1 MLFTSVSA
9 AGFPLFHPIFKST
22 IDTAC
27 IKNIVHRS
35 ANCYNK
41 SNNLVLTAVK
51 GAIQRMAKK
60 KIKGTR
66 ILAAVLTAAMVFT
79 QTPYTALAA
88 ESDAGFVTVQNET
101 EQTGQA
107 DDGTGDNGETGD
119 VSGSDETGDMPGG
132 TGDNGENGGTGD
144 ISDNN
149 GNNGETGDV
158 SDGNGGTGD
167 VSGPDSE
174 ASVSGNDITVYSE
187 EEAGTGSLT
196 VEGNS
201 ESYSYDAEND
211 VITVKNGAELTFHSA
226 DGYGAENYSHT
237 RIYVEKDAKATLT
250 LDGVYINVSDKAVS
264 PLEIAENSAGV
275 VSVVLKN
282 NNVLIA
288 GEKAAGIQKNG
299 TAEGTLTISG
309 SGALTAQGGKYGA
322 GIGSGY
328 EKAGSNISIS
338 GEEVT
343 ATGGY
348 GGAGIGGGMYGAGIS
363 ITISGGMVTATGG
376 SYGAGIGSGY
386 HESASNIII
395 SGGTIIATGGYNG
408 AGIGGGKNGVGSDI
422 SISGGEVTAAG
433 GSYGAGIGGGYYGVG
448 SNISI
453 SGGEVTATGGS
464 CGAGIGGG
472 YYGVGSNITISGGTV
487 TATGRGTKS
496 DIGGGNGGSTGTVTI
511 TGGSVKTT
519 NSVLTGVINGNDTVY
534 CTVVDLTDEYGT
546 EAAVTDA
553 SETAYGMKDVMTDA
567 DGKIY
572 MYLPAGETSI
582 LLGMYYYTG
591 TVSAEAGAD
600 NCLTRGK
607 CRYDLQVVG
616 DPTYYNRDEDSH
628 IIQIKDGANLTIKS
642 ADGYGKDNYSQTRI
656 QIEANASVTLT
667 LDGAYMDASAIP
679 YISSPILI
687 PENSTGNVNIIL
699 KGENGLKAGKYY
711 AAIQKNG
718 DAENIGTL
726 TISGDGSL
734 MAAGGYNAA
743 GIGSGAD
750 KPVKNIVINSGT
762 VTATGGDSAAGIG
775 SGYYGAGSNITISG
789 GTVTATGGESGA
801 GIGGGSDR
809 SGSNITISGG
819 TVTATGRENGAGIGG
834 GFYGE
839 GNDITISGGTV
850 TATSL
855 TVRKENYSTG
865 AGIGGGACG
874 NGSNITIT
882 GGTVIATAIAE
893 AGKISTGAGI
903 GGGYSKEG
911 NHITISG
918 GTVTATSIAKGEDG
932 TTGAGIGGGYGG
944 MGNHITI
951 SGGTVTAISSVTGE
965 YGCGGAGIG
974 GGYSREGNNI
984 TISGGTVTALSTA
997 DDASNEGYGI
1007 GSGWGANDSTPMV
1020 TGGNIKV
1027 NKLCGI
1033 QGKDGNELYDA
1044 YPARADLLLLAG
1056 KNAAVGNP
1064 VLQTYNKKTGET
1076 KTLSYNLNDVCTMED
1091 GYLYMYLPVDT
1102 EDTVTRLVF
1111 DNAVYEA
1118 AVKEFNYENQPDR
1131 FNDFALIS
1139 STDGKAEYG
1148 EVLREDVPEDGI
1160 IPDGIWMSDLQAG
1173 GYTYTGKA
1181 ITPSFRVYDGKK
1193 MLAVKK
1199 DYTVS
1204 YKNNINAATAD
1215 DAKKAPTITVKST
1228 GNYKGTETRTFTIN
1242 PASMDVTEQRINI
1255 DNLYLAAPT
1264 GKNPKGIKAVPVVT
1278 DNGKK
1283 LSENKDYTVN
1293 HVTLNEQNAENKNA
1307 NSYVNPGKYTVEI
1320 TGKGN
1325 YTGTRQITVTLTDV
1339 AKEQILMSKVTVA
1352 KVPDMTYDADFC
1364 EGKNAAGM
1372 TPALTVTYG
1381 SGKNKVTLYKEG
1393 DVNAAGETVSA
1404 ENADYTVTWINNK
1417 YVGTATAV
1425 LTGTGKIL
1433 EDGTVSGTYFG
1444 EKRIT
1449 FKIKGTALSASMV
1462 SWADGSKN
1470 VSVVYNGEEQ
1480 EPLVRVSLQK
1490 KVKDE
1495 NGKTVTQT
1503 VYLGEYNDYFNIG
1516 DYKVSYLKNVD
1527 AGTATVVVTGAGGY
1541 TGTVK
1546 KTFKITQADL
1556 SAADMEAKIAANG
1569 TQGTYGNNASDG
1581 SNASGSGD
1589 AADSAIKVS
1598 FVKNGAKPAVVVT
1611 AKLAN
1616 GSTVTLKEGKDYTI
1630 TYANNKAVSEGKNLT
1645 EKKLPLITVKGKGNF
1660 KGSVKQT
1667 FTITNKSLADTVN
1680 PITVAVTDVAAN
1692 KNKGKFVSK
1701 PVVTD
1706 ADGVKLKEKTD
1717 YTLTYSLLTEG
1728 GAVELDTKTGI
1739 VNEPGSIVRITITGA
1754 GNYQGEGSVLTADY
1768 RITEFDFAKVTVKVV
1783 PKTLPYTTKPV
1794 TLTEDDLILTMK
1806 VGTGKQAVVEK
1817 LSLITDG
1824 DDTKDGYKII
1834 GYKNNV
1840 NKGTAQ
1846 VTLQGCGKYGG
1857 TKTVKF
1863 YIGTRPFLWWLRNV

>member
-1 MLFTSVSA
+1 
-9 AGFPLFHPIFKST
+9 
-22 IDTAC
+22 
-27 IKNIVHRS
+27 
-35 ANCYNK
+35 
-41 SNNLVLTAVK
+41 
-51 GAIQRMAKK
+51 MAKK

-66 ILAAVLTAAMVFT
+66 ILAAILTAAMVFT
-79 QTPYTALAA
+79 STPYTALAA
-88 ESDAGFVTVQNET
+88 ESEAGYVTVQNET

-107 DDGTGDNGETGD
+107 DDGNNGETGENGD
-119 VSGSDETGDMPGG
+119 VSGSDETGDMPG
-132 TGDNGENGGTGD
+132 DNGENGG
-144 ISDNN
+144 
-149 GNNGETGDV
+149 NGETGDV
-158 SDGNGGTGD
+158 SDGNGETGDVSDGDGETGD

-174 ASVSGNDITVYSE
+174 VSVSGNDIAVYG
-187 EEAGTGSLT
+187 AAATTTGTLT
-196 VEGNS
+196 VEGDS
-201 ESYSYDAEND
+201 GSYSYDAEND
-211 VITVKNGAELTFHSA
+211 VITVKNGANLTFHSA
-226 DGYGAENYSHT
+226 DGYGAENPSQT

-264 PLEIAENSAGV
+264 PLEIAEGSTGA
-275 VSVVLKN
+275 VSVVLKGT
-282 NNVLIA
+282 NVLTA
-288 GEKAAGIQKNG
+288 GEYFAGIQKNG
-299 TAEGTLTISG
+299 TAKGTLTISG

-328 EKAGSNISIS
+328 EKAGSNICIS
-338 GEEVT
+338 GGEVT

-348 GGAGIGGGMYGAGIS
+348 GGAGIGGGMYGTGIS
-363 ITISGGMVTATGG
+363 ITISGGMVTTTGG
-376 SYGAGIGSGY
+376 NGGAGVGSGY
-386 HESASNIII
+386 HESASNITI
-395 SGGTIIATGGYNG
+395 SGGTIIAKGGYNG
-408 AGIGGGKNGVGSDI
+408 AGIGGGKNGVGSNI
-422 SISGGEVTAAG
+422 SISGGEVTATG

-448 SNISI
+448 SNIGI
-453 SGGEVTATGGS
+453 SGGEVTATGG
-464 CGAGIGGG
+464 GNAAGIGGG

-487 TATGRGTKS
+487 TATEGYGGAG
-496 DIGGGNGGSTGTVTI
+496 IGGGNLGSTGTVTI
-511 TGGSVKTT
+511 NGGSVKTT
-519 NSVLTGVINGNDTVY
+519 KGVLTGVTNGTDAVY
-534 CTVVDLTDEYGT
+534 YTVVDLTEEYGT
-546 EAAVTDA
+546 EAAVTDVG
-553 SETAYGMKDVMTDA
+553 ETAYGMKDVMTDV

-600 NCLTRGK
+600 NRLTRGK

-616 DPTYYNRDEDSH
+616 DPAYYERNESTQG
-628 IIQIKDGANLTIKS
+628 ILIKDGADLIIKS
-642 ADGYGKDNYSQTRI
+642 ANGYGKDNYSPMRI
-656 QIEANASVTLT
+656 QIEENASVTLT

-679 YISSPILI
+679 YISAPILI

-699 KGENGLKAGKYY
+699 KGENGLKAGNYY

-743 GIGSGAD
+743 GVGSSDG
-750 KPVKNIVINSGT
+750 KPVKNIVISSGII
-762 VTATGGDSAAGIG
+762 TATGGVYGAGIG
-775 SGYYGAGSNITISG
+775 GGDRGTASNITISG
-789 GTVTATGGESGA
+789 GTITATGG
-801 GIGGGSDR
+801 
-809 SGSNITISGG
+809 N
-819 TVTATGRENGAGIGG
+819 NGAGIGG
-834 GFYGE
+834 GGYAGM
-839 GNDITISGGTV
+839 GIGITISGGTV
-850 TATSL
+850 TATSIAAGDYE
-855 TVRKENYSTG
+855 VTG
-865 AGIGGGACG
+865 AGIGGGARG
-874 NGSNITIT
+874 TGSNITIT
-882 GGTVIATAIAE
+882 GGTVIATATAE
-893 AGKISTGAGI
+893 AENISTGAGI
-903 GGGYSKEG
+903 GGGYSKQG

-918 GTVTATSIAKGEDG
+918 GTVTATSIAAGDYG
-932 TTGAGIGGGYGG
+932 TTGAGIGGGYAG
-944 MGNHITI
+944 MGNDITI

-965 YGCGGAGIG
+965 YSCAGAGIG
-974 GGYSREGNNI
+974 GGFSCMGIGI

-997 DDASNEGYGI
+997 DNASCEGYGI
-1007 GSGWGANDSTPMV
+1007 GSGWGANDDSTPTV

-1033 QGKDGNELYDA
+1033 QGKDGDEPYEA
-1044 YPARADLLLLAG
+1044 YLARADLLLLAG
-1056 KNAAVGNP
+1056 KNAVVGNP

-1076 KTLSYNLNDVCTMED
+1076 KTLSYNLKDVCTMED
-1091 GYLYMYLPVDT
+1091 GYLYMYLPADT

-1118 AVKEFNYENQPDR
+1118 TVKKFDYGREPGRYS
-1131 FNDFALIS
+1131 DFTLIS

-1148 EVLREDVPEDGI
+1148 EVLREDVPDDGI

-1193 MLAVKK
+1193 LLTIKK

-1242 PASMDVTEQRINI
+1242 PASLDATEQRINI
-1255 DNLYLAAPT
+1255 DNLYLAAPA

-1293 HVTLNEQNAENKNA
+1293 HVTLNEQNPENKNA
-1307 NSYVNPGKYTVEI
+1307 NSYVTPGKYTVEI

-1325 YTGTRQITVTLTDV
+1325 YTGTRQITVTLADV

-1352 KVPDMTYDADFC
+1352 KVPDVTYDADFC
-1364 EGKNAAGM
+1364 EGNNAKGM

-1404 ENADYTVTWINNK
+1404 ENADYTVTWINNR
-1417 YVGTATAV
+1417 YVGTATVV

-1433 EDGTVSGTYFG
+1433 EDGTASGTYFG

-1449 FKIKGTALSASMV
+1449 FKIKGTALSANMV

-1480 EPLVRVSLQK
+1480 EPRVRVSLQK

-1495 NGKTVTQT
+1495 NGKTVTQIT
-1503 VYLGEYNDYFNIG
+1503 TLREYDEYAQYG

-1527 AGTATVVVTGAGGY
+1527 AGTATIVITGTGGY

-1556 SAADMEAKIAANG
+1556 AAEGTEAKIAAG
-1569 TQGTYGNNASDG
+1569 
-1581 SNASGSGD
+1581 GD
-1589 AADSAIKVS
+1589 AADSAIKVA
-1598 FVKNGAKPAVVVT
+1598 FAKNGAKPAIVVT
-1611 AKLAN
+1611 AKMAN
-1616 GSTVTLKEGKDYTI
+1616 GNTVTLKEGKDYTV
-1630 TYANNKAVSEGKNLT
+1630 TYVNNKAVSEGKNLT

-1667 FTITNKSLADTVN
+1667 FTITNKSLADKVN
-1680 PITVAVTDVAAN
+1680 PITVTVADVPAN

-1706 ADGVKLKEKTD
+1706 ETGTKLKEKTD
-1717 YTLTYSLLTEG
+1717 YTLTYSLLTEN

-1739 VNEPGSIVRITITGA
+1739 VNEPGSTVRITITGA
-1754 GNYQGEGSVLTADY
+1754 GNYRGEGSVLTADY
-1768 RITEFDFAKVTVKVV
+1768 RITEFDFKKVTVKVV
-1783 PKTLPYTTKPV
+1783 PKTLPYTMKPV
-1794 TLTEDDLILTMK
+1794 TLTEDDLIITMK
-1806 VGTGKQAVVEK
+1806 VGTGKQAVVEELK
-1817 LSLITDG
+1817 LITDG

-1840 NKGTAQ
+1840 NKGAAQ

-1863 YIGTRPFLWWLRNV
+1863 YIGTRPFLWWIMP

>member
-1 MLFTSVSA
+1 
-9 AGFPLFHPIFKST
+9 
-22 IDTAC
+22 
-27 IKNIVHRS
+27 
-35 ANCYNK
+35 
-41 SNNLVLTAVK
+41 
-51 GAIQRMAKK
+51 MAKK

-66 ILAAVLTAAMVFT
+66 ILAAILTAAMVFT
-79 QTPYTALAA
+79 STPYTALAA
-88 ESDAGFVTVQNET
+88 ESEAGYVTVQNEI

-107 DDGTGDNGETGD
+107 DDGTGNNGN
-119 VSGSDETGDMPGG
+119 
-132 TGDNGENGGTGD
+132 NGENGGKGNNGAGDFSDGSDKDGGNSGTGD

-149 GNNGETGDV
+149 GGNGETGDV
-158 SDGNGGTGD
+158 SGGNGGTGD
-167 VSGPDSE
+167 VSGGSGRDVSGSDSE
-174 ASVSGNDITVYSE
+174 VSVSGNDIAVYG
-187 EEAGTGSLT
+187 AAATATGTLT

-201 ESYSYDAEND
+201 GSYSYDAEND
-211 VITVKNGAELTFHSA
+211 VITVKNGANLTFHSA
-226 DGYGAENYSHT
+226 DGYGAENPSQT

-264 PLEIAENSAGV
+264 PLEIAEDSTGA
-275 VSVVLKN
+275 VSVVLKGSN
-282 NNVLIA
+282 ALTA

-299 TAEGTLTISG
+299 TADGTLTISG

-338 GEEVT
+338 GGEVT

-348 GGAGIGGGMYGAGIS
+348 GGAGIGGGMYGAGSS
-363 ITISGGMVTATGG
+363 ITISGGMVTTTGG
-376 SYGAGIGSGY
+376 NGGAGIGSGY
-386 HESASNIII
+386 SRSASNITI
-395 SGGTIIATGGYNG
+395 SGGTVIAKGGYNG
-408 AGIGGGKNGVGSDI
+408 AGIGGGKNG
-422 SISGGEVTAAG
+422 A
-433 GSYGAGIGGGYYGVG
+433 G

-453 SGGEVTATGGS
+453 SGGEVTATGGGY
-464 CGAGIGGG
+464 GAGIGGG
-472 YYGVGSNITISGGTV
+472 YCGVGSNITISGGEVTATGGENGAGIGGGDSRDGNDITISGGTV
-487 TATGRGTKS
+487 TATGGGYGAG
-496 DIGGGNGGSTGTVTI
+496 IGGGNWGSTGKVTI

-519 NSVLTGVINGNDTVY
+519 KGVLTGVTNGTDEVY
-534 CTVVDLTDEYGT
+534 CTVVDLTEEFGI
-546 EAAVTDA
+546 EAAVTDVG
-553 SETAYGMKDVMTDA
+553 ETAYGMKDVMTDA

-600 NCLTRGK
+600 NRLTRGK
-607 CRYDLQVVG
+607 CRYDLLVLG
-616 DPTYYNRDEDSH
+616 DPAYYERNE
-628 IIQIKDGANLTIKS
+628 IPQGILIKDGANLTVKS
-642 ADGYGKDNYSQTRI
+642 GNGYGKDNYSQTRI
-656 QIEANASVTLT
+656 EIEKDASVTLT
-667 LDGAYMDASAIP
+667 LDGT
-679 YISSPILI
+679 YIDTIDTTDSPILI

-699 KGENGLKAGKYY
+699 KGENGLKAGRYY
-711 AAIQKNG
+711 AAIQKDG

-726 TISGDGSL
+726 TISGDGAL
-734 MAAGGYNAA
+734 IAQGGKQGA
-743 GIGSGAD
+743 GIGGGHEKAGN
-750 KPVKNIVINSGT
+750 NIVISGGE
-762 VTATGGDSAAGIG
+762 VTATGGEYAAGIG
-775 SGYYGAGSNITISG
+775 GGMYGSGSSITISG
-789 GTVTATGGESGA
+789 GTVTATGGECGA
-801 GIGGGSDR
+801 GVGSGYYE

-819 TVTATGRENGAGIGG
+819 TVIAQGGNQGAGIGG
-834 GFYGE
+834 GK
-839 GNDITISGGTV
+839 S
-850 TATSL
+850 
-855 TVRKENYSTG
+855 G
-865 AGIGGGACG
+865 AG
-874 NGSNITIT
+874 NNIDIS
-882 GGTVIATAIAE
+882 GGTVIATAT
-893 AGKISTGAGI
+893 AGDDGATGAGI
-903 GGGYSKEG
+903 GGGY
-911 NHITISG
+911 
-918 GTVTATSIAKGEDG
+918 A
-932 TTGAGIGGGYGG
+932 G
-944 MGNHITI
+944 MGNNITI

-965 YGCGGAGIG
+965 YSCAGAGIG
-974 GGYSREGNNI
+974 GGFSREGNNI

-997 DDASNEGYGI
+997 DEALYEGYGI

-1033 QGKDGNELYDA
+1033 QGKDGDEPYEA
-1044 YPARADLLLLAG
+1044 YLARADLLPLAG
-1056 KNAAVGNP
+1056 KNAVVGNP

-1076 KTLSYNLNDVCTMED
+1076 KTLSYNLKDVCTMED
-1091 GYLYMYLPVDT
+1091 GYLYMYLPADT

-1118 AVKEFNYENQPDR
+1118 TVKKFDYGREPGRYS
-1131 FNDFALIS
+1131 DFTLIS

-1148 EVLREDVPEDGI
+1148 EVLREDVPDDGI
-1160 IPDGIWMSDLQAG
+1160 IPDGIWMTDLQAG

-1204 YKNNINAATAD
+1204 YKNNIKAATAD

-1228 GNYKGTETRTFTIN
+1228 GNYKGTETRTFTIT
-1242 PASMDVTEQRINI
+1242 PASLKESNPQIKAED
-1255 DNLYLAAPT
+1255 LYLAAPT

-1293 HVTLNEQNAENKNA
+1293 HVTLNGQNPENKNA
-1307 NSYVNPGKYTVEI
+1307 NSYVTPGKYTVEI

-1325 YTGTRQITVTLTDV
+1325 YTGTRQITVILADV

-1352 KVPDMTYDADFC
+1352 RVPDVTYDADLC
-1364 EGKNAAGM
+1364 DGNNAKGM

-1404 ENADYTVTWINNK
+1404 ENADYTVNWINNR

-1433 EDGTVSGTYFG
+1433 EDGTASGTYFG

-1449 FKIKGTALSASMV
+1449 FRIKGTALSASMV

-1480 EPLVRVSLQK
+1480 EPRVRVSLQK
-1490 KVKDE
+1490 KVK
-1495 NGKTVTQT
+1495 GKDGKMVTQT
-1503 VYLGEYNDYFNIG
+1503 TYLREYNEYYKVG

-1527 AGTATVVVTGAGGY
+1527 AGTATVVITGVGGY

-1556 SAADMEAKIAANG
+1556 AAEGIEAKIAASG
-1569 TQGTYGNNASDG
+1569 AQSAYGSHASAGSYASAESNASTG
-1581 SNASGSGD
+1581 SNASG
-1589 AADSAIKVS
+1589 AIKVA
-1598 FVKNGAKPAVVVT
+1598 FAKNGAKPAIVVT

-1616 GSTVTLKEGKDYTI
+1616 GNTVTLKEGKDYTI

-1660 KGSVKQT
+1660 KGSIKQT
-1667 FTITNKSLADTVN
+1667 FTITNKSLADKVN
-1680 PITVAVTDVAAN
+1680 PITVTVADVPAN

-1706 ADGVKLKEKTD
+1706 ETGTKLKEKTD
-1717 YTLTYSLLTEG
+1717 YTLSYSLLMANGEETK
-1728 GAVELDTKTGI
+1728 LDVKKDV
-1739 VNEPGSIVRITITGA
+1739 VNEPGSTIRITITGA

-1768 RITEFDFAKVTVKVV
+1768 RITELDFKKVTVKVV

-1794 TLTEDDLILTMK
+1794 TLTEEDLILTMK
-1806 VGTGKQAVVEK
+1806 VGTGKQAVVEELK
-1817 LSLITDG
+1817 LITDG

>member
-1 MLFTSVSA
+1 
-9 AGFPLFHPIFKST
+9 
-22 IDTAC
+22 
-27 IKNIVHRS
+27 
-35 ANCYNK
+35 
-41 SNNLVLTAVK
+41 
-51 GAIQRMAKK
+51 MAKK

-66 ILAAVLTAAMVFT
+66 ILAAILTAAMVFT
-79 QTPYTALAA
+79 STPYTALAA
-88 ESDAGFVTVQNET
+88 EGEAGYVTVQNEI

-107 DDGTGDNGETGD
+107 DDGTGNNGNNGENGGKGNNGAGDFSDGSDKDGGNSGTGD
-119 VSGSDETGDMPGG
+119 VSGSDETGDIPGNS
-132 TGDNGENGGTGD
+132 GDNRDNGGSGNAGDVSGGTGD

-149 GNNGETGDV
+149 GGTGETGDV

-174 ASVSGNDITVYSE
+174 VSVSGNDIAVYGV
-187 EEAGTGSLT
+187 ATTATGTLT
-196 VEGNS
+196 VEGNNG
-201 ESYSYDAEND
+201 SYSYDAEND
-211 VITVKNGAELTFHSA
+211 VITVKNGANLTFHSV
-226 DGYGAENYSHT
+226 DGYGAENPSQT

-264 PLEIAENSAGV
+264 PLEIAEDSTGAV
-275 VSVVLKN
+275 RVVLKGSN
-282 NNVLIA
+282 ALTA

-299 TAEGTLTISG
+299 TADGTLTISG
-309 SGALTAQGGKYGA
+309 SGTLTAQGGEYGA

-328 EKAGSNISIS
+328 EKAGSNI
-338 GEEVT
+338 T
-343 ATGGY
+343 
-348 GGAGIGGGMYGAGIS
+348 
-363 ITISGGMVTATGG
+363 
-376 SYGAGIGSGY
+376 
-386 HESASNIII
+386 I
-395 SGGTIIATGGYNG
+395 SGGTIIAKGGYNG
-408 AGIGGGKNGVGSDI
+408 AGIGGGKNGAGSNI
-422 SISGGEVTAAG
+422 SISGETITATG
-433 GSYGAGIGGGYYGVG
+433 GAYGAGIGGGD
-448 SNISI
+448 
-453 SGGEVTATGGS
+453 
-464 CGAGIGGG
+464 
-472 YYGVGSNITISGGTV
+472 YGVGSNITISGGTV
-487 TATGRGTKS
+487 TATGGENAAGIGGGDSRDGNDISISGGTITTTGGKNAT
-496 DIGGGNGGSTGTVTI
+496 DIGGGSGGSTGTVTI

-519 NSVLTGVINGNDTVY
+519 KGVLIGVTNGTGAVY
-534 CTVVDLTDEYGT
+534 CTVVDLTDEFGI
-546 EAAVTDA
+546 EAAVTDVG
-553 SETAYGMKDVMTDA
+553 ETAYGMKDVMTDA

-572 MYLPAGETSI
+572 MYLPADENGTTIVFGTHFYS
-582 LLGMYYYTG
+582 G

-600 NCLTRGK
+600 NRLTRGTECK
-607 CRYDLQVVG
+607 YSLLVLG
-616 DPTYYNRDEDSH
+616 DSAYYERNESTQG
-628 IIQIKDGANLTIKS
+628 ILIKDGADLIIKS
-642 ADGYGKDNYSQTRI
+642 ANGYGKDNYSPMRI
-656 QIEANASVTLT
+656 QIEENASVTLT

-699 KGENGLKAGKYY
+699 KGENGLKAGRYY

-718 DAENIGTL
+718 NAENIGTL
-726 TISGDGSL
+726 TISGDGAL
-734 MAAGGYNAA
+734 IAQGGKQGA
-743 GIGSGAD
+743 GIGGGHEKAGN
-750 KPVKNIVINSGT
+750 NIVISGGE
-762 VTATGGDSAAGIG
+762 VTATGGEYAAGIG
-775 SGYYGAGSNITISG
+775 GGMYGSGSSITISG
-789 GTVTATGGESGA
+789 GTVTATGGECGA
-801 GIGGGSDR
+801 GVGSGYYESGG
-809 SGSNITISGG
+809 NITISGG
-819 TVTATGRENGAGIGG
+819 TVIAQGGNQGAGIGG
-834 GFYGE
+834 GK
-839 GNDITISGGTV
+839 S
-850 TATSL
+850 
-855 TVRKENYSTG
+855 G
-865 AGIGGGACG
+865 AG
-874 NGSNITIT
+874 NNIDIS
-882 GGTVIATAIAE
+882 GGTVIATAT
-893 AGKISTGAGI
+893 AGDDGATGAGI
-903 GGGYSKEG
+903 GGGY
-911 NHITISG
+911 
-918 GTVTATSIAKGEDG
+918 
-932 TTGAGIGGGYGG
+932 AG
-944 MGNHITI
+944 M
-951 SGGTVTAISSVTGE
+951 
-965 YGCGGAGIG
+965 
-974 GGYSREGNNI
+974 GNNI
-984 TISGGTVTALSTA
+984 TISGGTVTATSTATGEYGCAGAGIGGGYACMGIGIIISGGTVTALSTA
-997 DDASNEGYGI
+997 DEAYWEGYGI
-1007 GSGWGANDSTPMV
+1007 GSGCSTGISGSEIY
-1020 TGGNIKV
+1020 GGNIKASRLSGV
-1027 NKLCGI
+1027 L
-1033 QGKDGNELYDA
+1033 GKDGDELHEA
-1044 YPARADLLLLAG
+1044 YLARADLLLLAG
-1056 KNAAVGNP
+1056 KNAALGNP

-1076 KTLSYNLNDVCTMED
+1076 KTLSYNLKDVCTMED
-1091 GYLYMYLPVDT
+1091 GYLYMYLPADT

-1118 AVKEFNYENQPDR
+1118 TVKKFDYELEPGR
-1131 FNDFALIS
+1131 YSDFTLIS

-1204 YKNNINAATAD
+1204 YKNNIKAATAD

-1228 GNYKGTETRTFTIN
+1228 GNYKGTETCTFTIN
-1242 PASMDVTEQRINI
+1242 PASLDATEQRINI
-1255 DNLYLAAPT
+1255 DNLYLAAPA

-1307 NSYVNPGKYTVEI
+1307 NSYVTPGKYTVEI

-1325 YTGTRQITVTLTDV
+1325 YTGTRQITVTLADV

-1352 KVPDMTYDADFC
+1352 KVPDVTYDADLC
-1364 EGKNAAGM
+1364 EGRSPAGM

-1404 ENADYTVTWINNK
+1404 ENADYTVTWINNR

-1433 EDGTVSGTYFG
+1433 EDGTAIGTYFG

-1480 EPLVRVSLQK
+1480 EPEVRVSLQK
-1490 KVKDE
+1490 KVK
-1495 NGKTVTQT
+1495 GKDGKMVTQT
-1503 VYLGEYNDYFNIG
+1503 TYLWEYDDYYKDG

-1527 AGTATVVVTGAGGY
+1527 AGTATVVITGVGGY

-1556 SAADMEAKIAANG
+1556 AAEGTEAKIG
-1569 TQGTYGNNASDG
+1569 V
-1581 SNASGSGD
+1581 
-1589 AADSAIKVS
+1589 ADSIP
-1598 FVKNGAKPAVVVT
+1598 FVKNGAKPAIVVT
-1611 AKLAN
+1611 AKMAN
-1616 GSTVTLKEGKDYTI
+1616 GNTVTLKEGKDYTI
-1630 TYANNKAVSEGKNLT
+1630 TYTNNKAVSEGKNLT

-1660 KGSVKQT
+1660 KGSIKQT
-1667 FTITNKSLADTVN
+1667 FTITNKSLADKVN
-1680 PITVAVTDVAAN
+1680 PITVTVADVPAN

-1706 ADGVKLKEKTD
+1706 ETGTKLKEKTD
-1717 YTLTYSLLTEG
+1717 YTLSYSLVTEG

-1739 VNEPGSIVRITITGA
+1739 VNEPGSTVRITITGA
-1754 GNYQGEGSVLTADY
+1754 GNYRGEGSVLTADY
-1768 RITEFDFAKVTVKVV
+1768 RITESDFKKVTVKVV

-1794 TLTEDDLILTMK
+1794 TLTEEDLILTMK
-1806 VGTGKQAVVEK
+1806 VGTGRQAVVEELK
-1817 LSLITDG
+1817 LITDG

>member
-1 MLFTSVSA
+1 
-9 AGFPLFHPIFKST
+9 
-22 IDTAC
+22 
-27 IKNIVHRS
+27 
-35 ANCYNK
+35 
-41 SNNLVLTAVK
+41 
-51 GAIQRMAKK
+51 MAKK

-66 ILAAVLTAAMVFT
+66 ILAAILTAAMVFT
-79 QTPYTALAA
+79 STPYTALAA
-88 ESDAGFVTVQNET
+88 ESEAGYVTVQNEI

-107 DDGTGDNGETGD
+107 DDGTGNNGN
-119 VSGSDETGDMPGG
+119 
-132 TGDNGENGGTGD
+132 NGENGGKGNNGAGDFSDGSDKDGGNSGTGD

-149 GNNGETGDV
+149 GGNGETGDV
-158 SDGNGGTGD
+158 SGGNGGTGD
-167 VSGPDSE
+167 VSGGSGRDVSGSDSE
-174 ASVSGNDITVYSE
+174 VSVSGNDIAVYG
-187 EEAGTGSLT
+187 AAATATGTLT

-201 ESYSYDAEND
+201 GSYSYDAEND
-211 VITVKNGAELTFHSA
+211 VITVKNGANLTFHSA
-226 DGYGAENYSHT
+226 DGYGAENPSQT

-264 PLEIAENSAGV
+264 PLEIAEDSTGA
-275 VSVVLKN
+275 VSVVLKGSN
-282 NNVLIA
+282 ALTA

-299 TAEGTLTISG
+299 TADGTLTISG

-338 GEEVT
+338 GGEVT

-348 GGAGIGGGMYGAGIS
+348 GGAGIGGGMYGAGSS
-363 ITISGGMVTATGG
+363 ITISGGMVTTTGG
-376 SYGAGIGSGY
+376 NGGAGIGSGY
-386 HESASNIII
+386 SRSASNITI
-395 SGGTIIATGGYNG
+395 SGGTVIAKGGYNG
-408 AGIGGGKNGVGSDI
+408 AGIGGGKNG
-422 SISGGEVTAAG
+422 A
-433 GSYGAGIGGGYYGVG
+433 G

-453 SGGEVTATGGS
+453 SGGEVTATGGGY
-464 CGAGIGGG
+464 GAGIGGG
-472 YYGVGSNITISGGTV
+472 YCGVGSNITISGGEV
-487 TATGRGTKS
+487 TATGGENGAG
-496 DIGGGNGGSTGTVTI
+496 IGGGNWGSTGKVTI

-519 NSVLTGVINGNDTVY
+519 KGVLTGVTNGTDEVY
-534 CTVVDLTDEYGT
+534 CTVVDLTEEFGI
-546 EAAVTDA
+546 EAAVTDVG
-553 SETAYGMKDVMTDA
+553 ETAYGMKDVMTDA

-600 NCLTRGK
+600 NRLTRGK
-607 CRYDLQVVG
+607 CRYDLLVLG
-616 DPTYYNRDEDSH
+616 DPAYYERNE
-628 IIQIKDGANLTIKS
+628 IPQGILIKDGANLTVKS
-642 ADGYGKDNYSQTRI
+642 GNGYGKDNYSQTRI
-656 QIEANASVTLT
+656 EIEKDASVTLT
-667 LDGAYMDASAIP
+667 LDGT
-679 YISSPILI
+679 YIDTIDTTDSPILI

-699 KGENGLKAGKYY
+699 KGENGLKAGRYY
-711 AAIQKNG
+711 AAIQKDG

-726 TISGDGSL
+726 TISGDGAL
-734 MAAGGYNAA
+734 IAQGGKQGA
-743 GIGSGAD
+743 GIGGGHEKAGN
-750 KPVKNIVINSGT
+750 NIVISGGE
-762 VTATGGDSAAGIG
+762 VTATGGEYAAGIG
-775 SGYYGAGSNITISG
+775 GGMYGSGSSITISG
-789 GTVTATGGESGA
+789 GTVTATGGECGA
-801 GIGGGSDR
+801 GVGSGYYE

-819 TVTATGRENGAGIGG
+819 TVIAQGGNQGAGIGG
-834 GFYGE
+834 GK
-839 GNDITISGGTV
+839 S
-850 TATSL
+850 
-855 TVRKENYSTG
+855 G
-865 AGIGGGACG
+865 AG
-874 NGSNITIT
+874 NNIDIS
-882 GGTVIATAIAE
+882 GGTVIATAT
-893 AGKISTGAGI
+893 AGDDGATGAGI
-903 GGGYSKEG
+903 GGGY
-911 NHITISG
+911 
-918 GTVTATSIAKGEDG
+918 A
-932 TTGAGIGGGYGG
+932 G
-944 MGNHITI
+944 MGNNITI

-965 YGCGGAGIG
+965 YSCAGAGIG
-974 GGYSREGNNI
+974 GGFSREGNNI

-997 DDASNEGYGI
+997 DEALYEGYGI

-1033 QGKDGNELYDA
+1033 QGKDGDEPYEA
-1044 YPARADLLLLAG
+1044 YLARADLLPLAG
-1056 KNAAVGNP
+1056 KNAVVGNP

-1076 KTLSYNLNDVCTMED
+1076 KTLSYNLKDVCTMED
-1091 GYLYMYLPVDT
+1091 GYLYMYLPADT

-1118 AVKEFNYENQPDR
+1118 TVKKFDYGREPGRYS
-1131 FNDFALIS
+1131 DFTLIS

-1148 EVLREDVPEDGI
+1148 EVLREDVPDDGI
-1160 IPDGIWMSDLQAG
+1160 IPDGIWMTDLQAG

-1204 YKNNINAATAD
+1204 YKNNIKAATAD

-1228 GNYKGTETRTFTIN
+1228 GNYKGTETRTFTIT
-1242 PASMDVTEQRINI
+1242 PASLKESNPQIKAED
-1255 DNLYLAAPT
+1255 LYLAAPT

-1293 HVTLNEQNAENKNA
+1293 HVTLNGQNPENKNA
-1307 NSYVNPGKYTVEI
+1307 NSYVTPGKYTVEI

-1325 YTGTRQITVTLTDV
+1325 YTGTRQITVILADV

-1352 KVPDMTYDADFC
+1352 RVPDVTYDADLC
-1364 EGKNAAGM
+1364 DGNNAKGM

-1404 ENADYTVTWINNK
+1404 ENADYTVNWINNR

-1433 EDGTVSGTYFG
+1433 EDGTASGTYFG

-1449 FKIKGTALSASMV
+1449 FRIKGTALSASMV

-1480 EPLVRVSLQK
+1480 EPRVRVSLQK
-1490 KVKDE
+1490 KVK
-1495 NGKTVTQT
+1495 GKDGKMVTQT
-1503 VYLGEYNDYFNIG
+1503 TYLREYNEYYKVG

-1527 AGTATVVVTGAGGY
+1527 AGTATVVITGVGGY

-1556 SAADMEAKIAANG
+1556 AAEGIEAKIAASG
-1569 TQGTYGNNASDG
+1569 AQSAYGSHASAGSYASAESNASTG
-1581 SNASGSGD
+1581 SNASG
-1589 AADSAIKVS
+1589 AIKVA
-1598 FVKNGAKPAVVVT
+1598 FAKNGAKPAIVVT

-1616 GSTVTLKEGKDYTI
+1616 GNTVTLKEGKDYTI

-1660 KGSVKQT
+1660 KGSIKQT
-1667 FTITNKSLADTVN
+1667 FTITNKSLADKVN
-1680 PITVAVTDVAAN
+1680 PITVTVADVPAN

-1706 ADGVKLKEKTD
+1706 ETGTKLKEKTD
-1717 YTLTYSLLTEG
+1717 YTLSYSLLMANGEETK
-1728 GAVELDTKTGI
+1728 LDVKKDV
-1739 VNEPGSIVRITITGA
+1739 VNEPGSTIRITITGA

-1768 RITEFDFAKVTVKVV
+1768 RITELDFKKVTVKVV

-1794 TLTEDDLILTMK
+1794 TLTEEDLILTMK
-1806 VGTGKQAVVEK
+1806 VGTGKQAVVEELK
-1817 LSLITDG
+1817 LITDG

>member
-1 MLFTSVSA
+1 M
-9 AGFPLFHPIFKST
+9 
-22 IDTAC
+22 
-27 IKNIVHRS
+27 
-35 ANCYNK
+35 
-41 SNNLVLTAVK
+41 K

-60 KIKGTR
+60 KIRGTR
-66 ILAAVLTAAMVFT
+66 ILAAVLMVAMVFT

-88 ESDAGFVTVQNET
+88 ESEVGFVTVQNET

-107 DDGTGDNGETGD
+107 DDGNNGETGENGD
-119 VSGSDETGDMPGG
+119 VSGSDETGDMPG
-132 TGDNGENGGTGD
+132 DNGENGG
-144 ISDNN
+144 
-149 GNNGETGDV
+149 NGETGDV
-158 SDGNGGTGD
+158 SDGNGETGDVSDGDGETGD

-174 ASVSGNDITVYSE
+174 VSVSGNDIAVYG
-187 EEAGTGSLT
+187 AAATTTGTLT
-196 VEGNS
+196 VEGS
-201 ESYSYDAEND
+201 SGSYSYDAEND
-211 VITVKNGAELTFHSA
+211 IITVKNGAELTFHSA
-226 DGYGAENYSHT
+226 DGYGAENPSQT
-237 RIYVEKDAKATLT
+237 RIFVEKDAKATLT
-250 LDGVYINVSDKAVS
+250 LDGVYINVSDKAAS
-264 PLEIAENSAGV
+264 PLEIAEGSTGA
-275 VSVVLKN
+275 VSVVLKGT
-282 NNVLIA
+282 NVLTA

-299 TAEGTLTISG
+299 TADGTLTISG

-328 EKAGSNISIS
+328 EKAGSNICIS
-338 GEEVT
+338 GGEVT
-343 ATGGY
+343 AIGGY
-348 GGAGIGGGMYGAGIS
+348 GGAGIGGGMYGAGSS
-363 ITISGGMVTATGG
+363 ITISGGTVTTTGG
-376 SYGAGIGSGY
+376 NGGAGVGSGY
-386 HESASNIII
+386 HESASNITI
-395 SGGTIIATGGYNG
+395 SGGNVIAKGGYYG
-408 AGIGGGKNGVGSDI
+408 AGIGGGKNGF
-422 SISGGEVTAAG
+422 
-433 GSYGAGIGGGYYGVG
+433 G
-448 SNISI
+448 SNIGI
-453 SGGEVTATGGS
+453 SGGEVTATGGAY
-464 CGAGIGGG
+464 GAGIGGG
-472 YYGVGSNITISGGTV
+472 YCGVGSNITITGGIITATGGDFGAGIGGGDSRDGNDISISGGTV

-496 DIGGGNGGSTGTVTI
+496 DIGGGNWGSTGKVTI

-519 NSVLTGVINGNDTVY
+519 KGVLTGVTNGTDTVY
-534 CTVVDLTDEYGT
+534 YTEVDLSEEYGA
-546 EAAVTDA
+546 EAAVTDVG
-553 SETAYGMKDVMTDA
+553 ETAYGMKDVMTDA

-572 MYLPAGETSI
+572 MYLPADENGTTIVFGKHFYS
-582 LLGMYYYTG
+582 G

-600 NCLTRGK
+600 NRLTRGTECK
-607 CRYDLQVVG
+607 YSLLVLG
-616 DPTYYNRDEDSH
+616 DPAYYERNE
-628 IIQIKDGANLTIKS
+628 IPQGILIKDGANLTIKS

-656 QIEANASVTLT
+656 EIEKDASVTLT
-667 LDGAYMDASAIP
+667 LDGT
-679 YISSPILI
+679 YIDTTDSPILI

-699 KGENGLKAGKYY
+699 KGENGLKAGDYC
-711 AAIQKNG
+711 AAIQKDG

-726 TISGDGSL
+726 TISGSGAL
-734 MAAGGYNAA
+734 IAQGGKQGA
-743 GIGSGAD
+743 GIGGGHEKAGN
-750 KPVKNIVINSGT
+750 NIVISGGE
-762 VTATGGDSAAGIG
+762 VTATGGEYAAGIG
-775 SGYYGAGSNITISG
+775 GGMYGSGSSITISG
-789 GTVTATGGESGA
+789 GTVTATGGECGA
-801 GIGGGSDR
+801 GVGSGYYE

-819 TVTATGRENGAGIGG
+819 TVIAQGGNQGAGIGG
-834 GFYGE
+834 GK
-839 GNDITISGGTV
+839 S
-850 TATSL
+850 
-855 TVRKENYSTG
+855 G
-865 AGIGGGACG
+865 AG
-874 NGSNITIT
+874 NNID
-882 GGTVIATAIAE
+882 
-893 AGKISTGAGI
+893 
-903 GGGYSKEG
+903 
-911 NHITISG
+911 ISG
-918 GTVTATSIAKGEDG
+918 GTVTATSIATGEYG
-932 TTGAGIGGGYGG
+932 CAGAGIGGGYAC
-944 MGNHITI
+944 M
-951 SGGTVTAISSVTGE
+951 
-965 YGCGGAGIG
+965 GIG
-974 GGYSREGNNI
+974 I

-997 DDASNEGYGI
+997 DEAYWEGDGI
-1007 GSGWGANDSTPMV
+1007 GSGCSTGISGPEIY
-1020 TGGNIKV
+1020 GGNIKASRLSGV
-1027 NKLCGI
+1027 L
-1033 QGKDGNELYDA
+1033 GKDGDEPYEA
-1044 YPARADLLLLAG
+1044 YLARADLLLLAG
-1056 KNAAVGNP
+1056 KNAALGNP

-1076 KTLSYNLNDVCTMED
+1076 KTLSYNLKDVYTMED
-1091 GYLYMYLPVDT
+1091 GYLYMYLPADT

-1118 AVKEFNYENQPDR
+1118 TVKKFDYGREPGRYS
-1131 FNDFALIS
+1131 DFTLIS

-1148 EVLREDVPEDGI
+1148 EVLREDVPDDGI

-1193 MLAVKK
+1193 MLTVKK

-1228 GNYKGTETRTFTIN
+1228 GNYKGTETRTFTII
-1242 PASMDVTEQRINI
+1242 PASMDATEQRINI

-1283 LSENKDYTVN
+1283 LVENRDYTVN
-1293 HVTLNEQNAENKNA
+1293 HVTLNTLNAKNKNA
-1307 NSYVNPGKYTVEI
+1307 NSYVTPGKYTVEI

-1325 YTGTRQITVTLTDV
+1325 YTGTRQITVTLADV

-1352 KVPDMTYDADFC
+1352 KVPDVAYDANFC
-1364 EGKNAAGM
+1364 EGNNAKGM

-1404 ENADYTVTWINNK
+1404 ENADYTVTWINNR
-1417 YVGTATAV
+1417 YVGTATVV

-1433 EDGTVSGTYFG
+1433 EDGTAIGQYFG

-1449 FKIKGTALSASMV
+1449 FRIKGTALSANMV

-1480 EPLVRVSLQK
+1480 EPRVRVRLQK

-1503 VYLGEYNDYFNIG
+1503 TTLREYDEYAQYG

-1527 AGTATVVVTGAGGY
+1527 AGTATVVITGTGGY

-1556 SAADMEAKIAANG
+1556 AAEGTEAKIG
-1569 TQGTYGNNASDG
+1569 V
-1581 SNASGSGD
+1581 
-1589 AADSAIKVS
+1589 ADSIPFA
-1598 FVKNGAKPAVVVT
+1598 KNGAKPAIVVT
-1611 AKLAN
+1611 AKMAN
-1616 GSTVTLKEGKDYTI
+1616 GNTVTLKEGKDYTV

-1645 EKKLPLITVKGKGNF
+1645 EKKLPLITVKGKGNY

-1680 PITVAVTDVAAN
+1680 PITVTVTDVSAN

-1706 ADGVKLKEKTD
+1706 ENGTKLKENTD
-1717 YTLTYSLLTEG
+1717 YKLSYSLLTET

-1739 VNEPGSIVRITITGA
+1739 VNEPGSTVRITITGV
-1754 GNYQGEGSVLTADY
+1754 GNYRGEGSVLTADY
-1768 RITEFDFAKVTVKVV
+1768 RITEFDFTKVTVKVV

-1794 TLTEDDLILTMK
+1794 TLTEEDLILTMK
-1806 VGTGKQAVVEK
+1806 VGTGRQAVVEELK
-1817 LSLITDG
+1817 LITDG

>member
-1 MLFTSVSA
+1 MDNAVDEISA
-9 AGFPLFHPIFKST
+9 T
-22 IDTAC
+22 
-27 IKNIVHRS
+27 
-35 ANCYNK
+35 
-41 SNNLVLTAVK
+41 K
-51 GAIQRMAKK
+51 GAIQRMVKK

-79 QTPYTALAA
+79 QAPYTALAA
-88 ESDAGFVTVQNET
+88 EREVSFVTVQNEM

-107 DDGTGDNGETGD
+107 DDGTSDNGETGD

-144 ISDNN
+144 ISDNS

-167 VSGPDSE
+167 VSGSDSE

-201 ESYSYDAEND
+201 ESHSYDAEND

-237 RIYVEKDAKATLT
+237 RIYVEKDANATLT
-250 LDGVYINVSDKAVS
+250 LDGVYINVKDKKVS
-264 PLEIAENSAGV
+264 PLEIANDSAGEV
-275 VSVVLKN
+275 NIVLKGSN
-282 NNVLIA
+282 ALTA

-299 TAEGTLTISG
+299 TAGTLTISG
-309 SGALTAQGGKYGA
+309 SGALTARGGTKGA
-322 GIGSGY
+322 GIGSGF
-328 EKAGSNISIS
+328 EKAAN
-338 GEEVT
+338 
-343 ATGGY
+343 
-348 GGAGIGGGMYGAGIS
+348 
-363 ITISGGMVTATGG
+363 
-376 SYGAGIGSGY
+376 
-386 HESASNIII
+386 
-395 SGGTIIATGGYNG
+395 
-408 AGIGGGKNGVGSDI
+408 
-422 SISGGEVTAAG
+422 
-433 GSYGAGIGGGYYGVG
+433 
-448 SNISI
+448 
-453 SGGEVTATGGS
+453 
-464 CGAGIGGG
+464 
-472 YYGVGSNITISGGTV
+472 NITISGGTV
-487 TATGRGTKS
+487 TAIGKEHGAGIGSGMYGAASNITINGGTVTATGGEFGAGIGGGMSGDGSNITINGGTVTAVGGKAAAGIGGGEVKS
-496 DIGGGNGGSTGTVTI
+496 GSNITINGGTVTVTGGEKGTDIGGGEEGSTGTITI
-511 TGGSVKTT
+511 TGGSVKATRGALTDVT
-519 NSVLTGVINGNDTVY
+519 NGTDNVY
-534 CTVVDLTDEYGT
+534 YTVVDLTDEYGT

-572 MYLPAGETSI
+572 MYLPADEYETSI
-582 LLGMYYYTG
+582 LFGMHFYSG
-591 TVSAEAGAD
+591 IISAETGAD
-600 NCLTRGK
+600 NCLARGTECK
-607 CRYDLQVVG
+607 YSLLVLG
-616 DPTYYNRDEDSH
+616 DPAYYERNESTQG
-628 IIQIKDGANLTIKS
+628 ILIKDGADLTIKS
-642 ADGYGKDNYSQTRI
+642 ANGYGKDNYSPMRI
-656 QIEANASVTLT
+656 QIEENASVTLT

-679 YISSPILI
+679 YISAPILI
-687 PENSTGNVNIIL
+687 PENSAGNVNIIL
-699 KGENGLKAGKYY
+699 KGENGLKAGRYY

-718 DAENIGTL
+718 NAEDIGTL
-726 TISGDGSL
+726 TISGEGSL
-734 MAAGGYNAA
+734 MAMGGVNAA
-743 GIGSGAD
+743 GVGSSDG
-750 KPVKNIVINSGT
+750 KPVKNIVISSGII
-762 VTATGGDSAAGIG
+762 TATGGNSAAGIG
-775 SGYYGAGSNITISG
+775 GGERGAASNITILG
-789 GTVTATGGESGA
+789 GTITATGG
-801 GIGGGSDR
+801 
-809 SGSNITISGG
+809 N
-819 TVTATGRENGAGIGG
+819 NGAGIGG
-834 GFYGE
+834 GDYGE

-850 TATSL
+850 TATSIAAGDYE
-855 TVRKENYSTG
+855 VTG
-865 AGIGGGACG
+865 AGIGGGARG
-874 NGSNITIT
+874 TGSNITIT
-882 GGTVIATAIAE
+882 GGTVIATATAE
-893 AGKISTGAGI
+893 AENISTGAGI
-903 GGGYSKEG
+903 GGGYSKQG

-918 GTVTATSIAKGEDG
+918 GTVTATSIAAGDYG
-932 TTGAGIGGGYGG
+932 TTGAGIGGGYAG
-944 MGNHITI
+944 MGNDITI

-965 YGCGGAGIG
+965 YSCAGAGIG
-974 GGYSREGNNI
+974 GGFSCTGIGI

-997 DDASNEGYGI
+997 DDASCEGYGI
-1007 GSGWGANDSTPMV
+1007 GSGWGANDVSTPTV

-1033 QGKDGNELYDA
+1033 QGKDGDEPYEA

-1056 KNAAVGNP
+1056 KNAALGNP

-1076 KTLSYNLNDVCTMED
+1076 KTLSYNLKDVCTMED

-1118 AVKEFNYENQPDR
+1118 TVKKFDYGREPGRYS
-1131 FNDFALIS
+1131 DFTLIS

-1228 GNYKGTETRTFTIN
+1228 GNYKGTETCTFTIN
-1242 PASMDVTEQRINI
+1242 PASLDATEQRINI
-1255 DNLYLAAPT
+1255 DNLYLAAPA

-1307 NSYVNPGKYTVEI
+1307 NSYVTPGKYTVEI

-1325 YTGTRQITVTLTDV
+1325 YTGTRQITVTLADV
-1339 AKEQILMSKVTVA
+1339 VKEQILMSKVTVA
-1352 KVPDMTYDADFC
+1352 KVLDVTYDKTLC
-1364 EGKNAAGM
+1364 EGEKTPGM

-1404 ENADYTVTWINNK
+1404 ENADYTVTWINNR
-1417 YVGTATAV
+1417 YVGTATVV

-1433 EDGTVSGTYFG
+1433 EDGTAIGQYFG

-1449 FKIKGTALSASMV
+1449 FRIKGTALSANMV

-1470 VSVVYNGEEQ
+1470 VSIVYNGEEQ
-1480 EPLVRVSLQK
+1480 EPRVRVSLQK

-1495 NGKTVTQT
+1495 NGKTVTQIT
-1503 VYLGEYNDYFNIG
+1503 TLREYDEYAQYG
-1516 DYKVSYLKNVD
+1516 DYKVSYLKNID
-1527 AGTATVVVTGAGGY
+1527 AGTATVVITGAGGY

-1556 SAADMEAKIAANG
+1556 AAADAEAKIAASGAQEAN
-1569 TQGTYGNNASDG
+1569 G
-1581 SNASGSGD
+1581 SNASAESNATGSGD
-1589 AADSAIKVS
+1589 AADSAIKVA
-1598 FVKNGAKPAVVVT
+1598 FAKNGAKPAIVVT

-1616 GSTVTLKEGKDYTI
+1616 GNTVTLKEGKDYTV

-1667 FTITNKSLADTVN
+1667 FTITNKSLADAVN
-1680 PITVAVTDVAAN
+1680 PITVTVNDVPAN

-1717 YTLTYSLLTEG
+1717 YTLTYSLLMANGEETK
-1728 GAVELDTKTGI
+1728 LDVKKDV
-1739 VNEPGSIVRITITGA
+1739 VNEPGSTVRITITGV

-1768 RITEFDFAKVTVKVV
+1768 RITEFDFKKVTVKVV
-1783 PKTLPYTTKPV
+1783 PKTLPYTMKPV
-1794 TLTEDDLILTMK
+1794 TLTEDDLVITMK
-1806 VGTGKQAVVEK
+1806 VGTGKQAVVEELK
-1817 LSLITDG
+1817 LITDG

-1840 NKGTAQ
+1840 NKGAAQ

-1863 YIGTRPFLWWLRNV
+1863 YIGTRPFFWWIMP

>member
-1 MLFTSVSA
+1 M
-9 AGFPLFHPIFKST
+9 
-22 IDTAC
+22 
-27 IKNIVHRS
+27 
-35 ANCYNK
+35 
-41 SNNLVLTAVK
+41 VK
-51 GAIQRMAKK
+51 GAIQRMVKK

-66 ILAAVLTAAMVFT
+66 ILAAILTAAMVFT
-79 QTPYTALAA
+79 STPYTALAA
-88 ESDAGFVTVQNET
+88 ESEAGYVTVQNET

-107 DDGTGDNGETGD
+107 DDGNNGETGENGD
-119 VSGSDETGDMPGG
+119 VSGSDETGDMPG
-132 TGDNGENGGTGD
+132 DNGENGGNGGAGD
-144 ISDNN
+144 VSD
-149 GNNGETGDV
+149 GDGETGDV
-158 SDGNGGTGD
+158 SDGNGETGD

-174 ASVSGNDITVYSE
+174 VSVSGNDIAVYG
-187 EEAGTGSLT
+187 AAATTTGTLT
-196 VEGNS
+196 VEGS
-201 ESYSYDAEND
+201 SGSYSYDAEND
-211 VITVKNGAELTFHSA
+211 IITVKNGAELTFHSA
-226 DGYGAENYSHT
+226 DGYGAENPSQT

-264 PLEIAENSAGV
+264 PLEIAEDSTGA
-275 VSVVLKN
+275 VSVVLKGSN
-282 NNVLIA
+282 ALTA

-299 TAEGTLTISG
+299 TADGTLTISG

-338 GEEVT
+338 GGEVT

-348 GGAGIGGGMYGAGIS
+348 GGAGIGGGKNGAGSNIS
-363 ITISGGMVTATGG
+363 ISGETITATGG
-376 SYGAGIGSGY
+376 A
-386 HESASNIII
+386 
-395 SGGTIIATGGYNG
+395 
-408 AGIGGGKNGVGSDI
+408 
-422 SISGGEVTAAG
+422 
-433 GSYGAGIGGGYYGVG
+433 YGAGIGGGD
-448 SNISI
+448 
-453 SGGEVTATGGS
+453 
-464 CGAGIGGG
+464 
-472 YYGVGSNITISGGTV
+472 YGVGSNITISGGTV
-487 TATGRGTKS
+487 TATGGENAAGIGGGDSRDGNDISISGETITATGGAYGAGIGGGDYGVGSNITISGGTVTATGGENAAGIGGGNSRDGNDISISGGTVTATGRSTKS
-496 DIGGGNGGSTGTVTI
+496 DIGGGGGGSTGKITI

-519 NSVLTGVINGNDTVY
+519 KGVLTGVTNGTGTVY
-534 CTVVDLTDEYGT
+534 YTEVDLSEEYGA
-546 EAAVTDA
+546 EEAVTDVGD
-553 SETAYGMKDVMTDA
+553 TAYGMKDVMTDA

-572 MYLPAGETSI
+572 MYLPADENGTTIVFGTHFYS
-582 LLGMYYYTG
+582 G

-600 NCLTRGK
+600 NRLTRGTECK
-607 CRYDLQVVG
+607 YSLLVLG
-616 DPTYYNRDEDSH
+616 DPAYYERNE
-628 IIQIKDGANLTIKS
+628 IPQGILIKDGANLTVKS
-642 ADGYGKDNYSQTRI
+642 GNGYGKDNYSQTRI
-656 QIEANASVTLT
+656 EIEKDASVTLT
-667 LDGAYMDASAIP
+667 LDGT
-679 YISSPILI
+679 YIDTTDSPILI

-699 KGENGLKAGKYY
+699 KGENGLKAGDYC
-711 AAIQKNG
+711 AAIQKDG

-726 TISGDGSL
+726 TISGDGAL
-734 MAAGGYNAA
+734 IAQGGKQGA
-743 GIGSGAD
+743 GIGGGHEKAGN
-750 KPVKNIVINSGT
+750 NIVI
-762 VTATGGDSAAGIG
+762 
-775 SGYYGAGSNITISG
+775 SG
-789 GTVTATGGESGA
+789 GEVTATGGEYAA
-801 GIGGGSDR
+801 GIGGGMYGSGSSIAISGGEVTATGGECGAGVGSGYYE

-819 TVTATGRENGAGIGG
+819 TVIAQGGNQGAGIGG
-834 GFYGE
+834 GK
-839 GNDITISGGTV
+839 S
-850 TATSL
+850 
-855 TVRKENYSTG
+855 G
-865 AGIGGGACG
+865 AG
-874 NGSNITIT
+874 NNID
-882 GGTVIATAIAE
+882 
-893 AGKISTGAGI
+893 
-903 GGGYSKEG
+903 
-911 NHITISG
+911 ISG
-918 GTVTATSIAKGEDG
+918 GTVTATSIA
-932 TTGAGIGGGYGG
+932 
-944 MGNHITI
+944 
-951 SGGTVTAISSVTGE
+951 TGE

-974 GGYSREGNNI
+974 GGYAGMGNNITISGGTVTATSTATGEYGCGGAGIGGGYACMGIGI

-997 DDASNEGYGI
+997 DEAYWEGYGI
-1007 GSGWGANDSTPMV
+1007 GSGCSTGISGPEIY
-1020 TGGNIKV
+1020 GGNIKASRLSGV
-1027 NKLCGI
+1027 L
-1033 QGKDGNELYDA
+1033 GKDGDELHEA
-1044 YPARADLLLLAG
+1044 YLARADLLLLAG
-1056 KNAAVGNP
+1056 KNAALGNP

-1076 KTLSYNLNDVCTMED
+1076 KTLSYNLKDVCTMED

-1118 AVKEFNYENQPDR
+1118 TVKKFDYELEPGR
-1131 FNDFALIS
+1131 YSDFTLIS

-1242 PASMDVTEQRINI
+1242 PASMDATEQRINI

-1293 HVTLNEQNAENKNA
+1293 HVTLNEQNPENKNA
-1307 NSYVNPGKYTVEI
+1307 NSYVTPGKYTVEI

-1325 YTGTRQITVTLTDV
+1325 YTGTRQITVTLADV

-1352 KVPDMTYDADFC
+1352 KVPDVTYDANFC
-1364 EGKNAAGM
+1364 EGNNAKGM

-1404 ENADYTVTWINNK
+1404 ENADYTVTWINNR
-1417 YVGTATAV
+1417 YVGTATVV

-1433 EDGTVSGTYFG
+1433 EDGTAIGTYFG

-1449 FKIKGTALSASMV
+1449 FKIKGTALSANMV

-1480 EPLVRVSLQK
+1480 EPEVRVSLQK
-1490 KVKDE
+1490 KV
-1495 NGKTVTQT
+1495 NGKDGKMVTQT
-1503 VYLGEYNDYFNIG
+1503 TYLWEYDDYYKDG

-1527 AGTATVVVTGAGGY
+1527 AGTATVVITGVGGY

-1556 SAADMEAKIAANG
+1556 AAEGTEAKIG
-1569 TQGTYGNNASDG
+1569 V
-1581 SNASGSGD
+1581 
-1589 AADSAIKVS
+1589 ADSIPFA
-1598 FVKNGAKPAVVVT
+1598 KNGAKPAIVVT

-1616 GSTVTLKEGKDYTI
+1616 GNTVTLTEGKDYTV
-1630 TYANNKAVSEGKNLT
+1630 TYANNKAVSEGKDLT
-1645 EKKLPLITVKGKGNF
+1645 EKKLPLITVKGKGNY
-1660 KGSVKQT
+1660 KGSIKQT
-1667 FTITNKSLADTVN
+1667 FTITNKSLADAEN
-1680 PITVAVTDVAAN
+1680 PITVTVTDVPAN

-1717 YTLTYSLLTEG
+1717 YTLTYSLLMANGEETK
-1728 GAVELDTKTGI
+1728 LDVKKDV
-1739 VNEPGSIVRITITGA
+1739 VNEPGSTVRITITGA

-1768 RITEFDFAKVTVKVV
+1768 RITEFDFKKVTVKVV
-1783 PKTLPYTTKPV
+1783 SKTLPYTMKPV
-1794 TLTEDDLILTMK
+1794 TLTEDDLVITMK
-1806 VGTGKQAVVEK
+1806 VGTGRQAVVEELK
-1817 LSLITDG
+1817 LITDG

-1840 NKGTAQ
+1840 NKGAAQ

-1863 YIGTRPFLWWLRNV
+1863 YIGTRPFFWWIMP

>member
-1 MLFTSVSA
+1 
-9 AGFPLFHPIFKST
+9 
-22 IDTAC
+22 
-27 IKNIVHRS
+27 
-35 ANCYNK
+35 
-41 SNNLVLTAVK
+41 
-51 GAIQRMAKK
+51 MAKK

-66 ILAAVLTAAMVFT
+66 ILAAILTAAMVFT
-79 QTPYTALAA
+79 STPYTALAA
-88 ESDAGFVTVQNET
+88 ESEAGYVTVQNET

-107 DDGTGDNGETGD
+107 DDGTGDISDNNGGNGETGD
-119 VSGSDETGDMPGG
+119 VSG
-132 TGDNGENGGTGD
+132 
-144 ISDNN
+144 
-149 GNNGETGDV
+149 
-158 SDGNGGTGD
+158 GNGGTGD
-167 VSGPDSE
+167 VSGGSGRDVSGPDSE
-174 ASVSGNDITVYSE
+174 VSVSGNDIAVYG
-187 EEAGTGSLT
+187 ATATGTLT

-201 ESYSYDAEND
+201 GSYSYDAEKD

-226 DGYGAENYSHT
+226 DGYGAENPSQT

-264 PLEIAENSAGV
+264 PLEIAEDSTGA
-275 VSVVLKN
+275 VSVVLKGSN
-282 NNVLIA
+282 ALTA

-299 TAEGTLTISG
+299 TADGTLTISG

-322 GIGSGY
+322 GIGSGHKKAGSNICISGGEVTATGGHGGAGIGSGY

-338 GEEVT
+338 GGEVT

-348 GGAGIGGGMYGAGIS
+348 GGAGIGGGMYGAGSS
-363 ITISGGMVTATGG
+363 ITISGGMVTTTGG
-376 SYGAGIGSGY
+376 SYGAGVGSGY
-386 HESASNIII
+386 HESASNITI
-395 SGGTIIATGGYNG
+395 SGGTIIAKGGYNG
-408 AGIGGGKNGVGSDI
+408 AGIGGGKNGAGSNI
-422 SISGGEVTAAG
+422 GISGGT
-433 GSYGAGIGGGYYGVG
+433 
-448 SNISI
+448 
-453 SGGEVTATGGS
+453 VTATGGS
-464 CGAGIGGG
+464 YGAGIGGG
-472 YYGVGSNITISGGTV
+472 YYGVGSNITISGGEVTATGGGNAAGIGGGDSRDGNDITISGGTV
-487 TATGRGTKS
+487 TAT
-496 DIGGGNGGSTGTVTI
+496 DGNGGAGIVGGNWGSTGKVTI

-519 NSVLTGVINGNDTVY
+519 KGVLTGVTNGTDTVY
-534 CTVVDLTDEYGT
+534 YTEVDLSEEYGA
-546 EAAVTDA
+546 EAAVTDVG
-553 SETAYGMKDVMTDA
+553 ETAYGMKDVMTDA

-572 MYLPAGETSI
+572 MYLPADENGTTIVFGKHFYS
-582 LLGMYYYTG
+582 G

-600 NCLTRGK
+600 NRLTRGTECK
-607 CRYDLQVVG
+607 YSLLVLG
-616 DPTYYNRDEDSH
+616 DPAYYKRNESTQG
-628 IIQIKDGANLTIKS
+628 ILIKDGADLTIKS
-642 ADGYGKDNYSQTRI
+642 GNGYGKDNYSPMRI
-656 QIEANASVTLT
+656 QIEENASVTLT

-699 KGENGLKAGKYY
+699 KGENGLKAGRYY
-711 AAIQKNG
+711 AAIQKDG
-718 DAENIGTL
+718 DAESIGTL

-734 MAAGGYNAA
+734 MAAGGNNAA
-743 GIGSGAD
+743 GIGSGD
-750 KPVKNIVINSGT
+750 GKPVKNIVISSGII
-762 VTATGGDSAAGIG
+762 TATGGVYGAGIG
-775 SGYYGAGSNITISG
+775 GGDGGTASNITISG
-789 GTVTATGGESGA
+789 GTITATGG
-801 GIGGGSDR
+801 
-809 SGSNITISGG
+809 N
-819 TVTATGRENGAGIGG
+819 NGAGIGG
-834 GFYGE
+834 GY
-839 GNDITISGGTV
+839 
-850 TATSL
+850 A
-855 TVRKENYSTG
+855 
-865 AGIGGGACG
+865 
-874 NGSNITIT
+874 
-882 GGTVIATAIAE
+882 
-893 AGKISTGAGI
+893 
-903 GGGYSKEG
+903 KEG

-918 GTVTATSIAKGEDG
+918 GTVTATSIAAGKDG
-932 TTGAGIGGGYGG
+932 STGAGIGGGYAG
-944 MGNHITI
+944 MGNDITI
-951 SGGTVTAISSVTGE
+951 SGGTVTAISSATGE
-965 YGCGGAGIG
+965 YGRAGAGIG

-997 DDASNEGYGI
+997 DNASCEGYGI
-1007 GSGWGANDSTPMV
+1007 GSGWGANDDSTPTV

-1033 QGKDGNELYDA
+1033 QGKDGDEPYEA
-1044 YPARADLLLLAG
+1044 YLARADLLLLAG
-1056 KNAAVGNP
+1056 KNAVVGNP

-1076 KTLSYNLNDVCTMED
+1076 KTLSYNLKDVCTMED
-1091 GYLYMYLPVDT
+1091 GYLYMYLPADT

-1118 AVKEFNYENQPDR
+1118 TVKKFDYGREPGRYS
-1131 FNDFALIS
+1131 DFTLIS

-1148 EVLREDVPEDGI
+1148 EVLREDVPDDGI
-1160 IPDGIWMSDLQAG
+1160 IPDGIWMTDLQAG

-1204 YKNNINAATAD
+1204 YKNNIKAATAD

-1242 PASMDVTEQRINI
+1242 PASMDATEQRINI

-1307 NSYVNPGKYTVEI
+1307 NSYVTPGKYTVEI

-1325 YTGTRQITVTLTDV
+1325 YTGTRQITVTLADV

-1352 KVPDMTYDADFC
+1352 RVPDVTYDADLC
-1364 EGKNAAGM
+1364 DGNNAKGM

-1404 ENADYTVTWINNK
+1404 ENADYTVTWINNR

-1433 EDGTVSGTYFG
+1433 EDGTASGTYFG

-1449 FKIKGTALSASMV
+1449 FKIKGTALSANMV
-1462 SWADGSKN
+1462 SWVDGSKN
-1470 VSVVYNGEEQ
+1470 VSVVYNGGEQ
-1480 EPLVRVSLQK
+1480 EPRVRVSLQK
-1490 KVKDE
+1490 KVK
-1495 NGKTVTQT
+1495 GKDGKMVTQT
-1503 VYLGEYNDYFNIG
+1503 TYLREYDEYAQYG

-1527 AGTATVVVTGAGGY
+1527 AGTATVVITGAGGY

-1556 SAADMEAKIAANG
+1556 AAEGTEAKIG
-1569 TQGTYGNNASDG
+1569 V
-1581 SNASGSGD
+1581 
-1589 AADSAIKVS
+1589 ADSIP
-1598 FVKNGAKPAVVVT
+1598 FVKNGAKPAIVVT
-1611 AKLAN
+1611 AKMAN
-1616 GSTVTLKEGKDYTI
+1616 GNTVTLKEGKDYTV

-1660 KGSVKQT
+1660 KGSIKQT
-1667 FTITNKSLADTVN
+1667 FTITNKSLADKVN
-1680 PITVAVTDVAAN
+1680 PITVTVTDVPAN

-1706 ADGVKLKEKTD
+1706 ETGTKLKEKTD
-1717 YTLTYSLLTEG
+1717 YTLSYSLLMANGEETK
-1728 GAVELDTKTGI
+1728 LDVKKDV

-1754 GNYQGEGSVLTADY
+1754 GNYRGEGSVLTADY
-1768 RITEFDFAKVTVKVV
+1768 RITESDFKKVTVKVV

-1794 TLTEDDLILTMK
+1794 TLTEEDLILTMK
-1806 VGTGKQAVVEK
+1806 VGTGKQAVVEELK
-1817 LSLITDG
+1817 LITDG

>member
-1 MLFTSVSA
+1 
-9 AGFPLFHPIFKST
+9 
-22 IDTAC
+22 
-27 IKNIVHRS
+27 
-35 ANCYNK
+35 
-41 SNNLVLTAVK
+41 
-51 GAIQRMAKK
+51 MAKK

-66 ILAAVLTAAMVFT
+66 ILAAILTAAMVFT
-79 QTPYTALAA
+79 QAPYTALAA
-88 ESDAGFVTVQNET
+88 ESEAGYVTMQNEI

-107 DDGTGDNGETGD
+107 DDGTGGAGDVSGGSGNAGDVSGGTGDVSDNNGGTGETGDVSDGDGETGD
-119 VSGSDETGDMPGG
+119 VSGSD
-132 TGDNGENGGTGD
+132 
-144 ISDNN
+144 
-149 GNNGETGDV
+149 
-158 SDGNGGTGD
+158 
-167 VSGPDSE
+167 SE
-174 ASVSGNDITVYSE
+174 VSVSGNDIAVYG
-187 EEAGTGSLT
+187 AAATATGTLT

-201 ESYSYDAEND
+201 GSYSYDTEKD

-226 DGYGAENYSHT
+226 DGYGAENPSQT

-264 PLEIAENSAGV
+264 PLEIAEDSTGA
-275 VSVVLKN
+275 VSVVLKGSN
-282 NNVLIA
+282 ALTA

-338 GEEVT
+338 GGEVT

-348 GGAGIGGGMYGAGIS
+348 GGAGIGGGMYGAGSS
-363 ITISGGMVTATGG
+363 ITISGGMVTTTGG
-376 SYGAGIGSGY
+376 NGGAGVGSGY
-386 HESASNIII
+386 HESASNITI
-395 SGGTIIATGGYNG
+395 SGGNVIAKGGYHG
-408 AGIGGGKNGVGSDI
+408 AGIGGGKNGAGSNI
-422 SISGGEVTAAG
+422 GISGETITATG
-433 GSYGAGIGGGYYGVG
+433 GAYGAGIGGGYCGVG
-448 SNISI
+448 SNITI
-453 SGGEVTATGGS
+453 TGGIITATGGS
-464 CGAGIGGG
+464 WGAGIGGG
-472 YYGVGSNITISGGTV
+472 DSRDGNDISISGGTV

-496 DIGGGNGGSTGTVTI
+496 DIGGGSGGSTGKVTI

-519 NSVLTGVINGNDTVY
+519 KGVLTGVTNGTGTVY
-534 CTVVDLTDEYGT
+534 YTEVDLSEEYGA
-546 EAAVTDA
+546 EEAVTDVGD
-553 SETAYGMKDVMTDA
+553 TAYGMKDVMTDA

-572 MYLPAGETSI
+572 MYLPADENGTTIVFGTHFYS
-582 LLGMYYYTG
+582 G

-600 NCLTRGK
+600 NRLTRSTECK
-607 CRYDLQVVG
+607 YSLLVLG
-616 DPTYYNRDEDSH
+616 DPAYYERNE
-628 IIQIKDGANLTIKS
+628 IPQGILIKDGANLTVKS
-642 ADGYGKDNYSQTRI
+642 GNGYGKDNYSQTRI
-656 QIEANASVTLT
+656 EIEKDASVTLT
-667 LDGAYMDASAIP
+667 LDGT
-679 YISSPILI
+679 YIDTTIDTTDSPILI

-699 KGENGLKAGKYY
+699 KGENGLKAGRYY

-718 DAENIGTL
+718 NAEDIGTL
-726 TISGDGSL
+726 TISGDGAL
-734 MAAGGYNAA
+734 IAQGGKQGA
-743 GIGSGAD
+743 GIGGGKSGAGN
-750 KPVKNIVINSGT
+750 NIVISGGE
-762 VTATGGDSAAGIG
+762 VTATGGEYAAGIG
-775 SGYYGAGSNITISG
+775 GGMYGSGSSITISG
-789 GTVTATGGESGA
+789 GTVTATGGECGAGVGSGYYESGGNITISGGTVIAQGGNQGA
-801 GIGGGSDR
+801 GIGGGK
-809 SGSNITISGG
+809 SGAGNNIDISGGTVIATATAGDDGSTGAGIGGGYAGMGNNITISGG
-819 TVTATGRENGAGIGG
+819 TVTAT
-834 GFYGE
+834 
-839 GNDITISGGTV
+839 S
-850 TATSL
+850 TATG
-855 TVRKENYSTG
+855 EYG
-865 AGIGGGACG
+865 CA
-874 NGSNITIT
+874 
-882 GGTVIATAIAE
+882 
-893 AGKISTGAGI
+893 GAGI
-903 GGGYSKEG
+903 GGGY
-911 NHITISG
+911 
-918 GTVTATSIAKGEDG
+918 ACM
-932 TTGAGIGGGYGG
+932 GIG
-944 MGNHITI
+944 
-951 SGGTVTAISSVTGE
+951 
-965 YGCGGAGIG
+965 
-974 GGYSREGNNI
+974 I

-997 DDASNEGYGI
+997 DEAYWEGYGI
-1007 GSGWGANDSTPMV
+1007 GSGCSTGISGPEIY
-1020 TGGNIKV
+1020 GGNIKASRLSGV
-1027 NKLCGI
+1027 L
-1033 QGKDGNELYDA
+1033 GKDGDELYEA
-1044 YPARADLLLLAG
+1044 YLARADLLLLAG
-1056 KNAAVGNP
+1056 KNAALGNP

-1076 KTLSYNLNDVCTMED
+1076 KTLSYNLKDVCTMED
-1091 GYLYMYLPVDT
+1091 GYLYMYLPADT

-1118 AVKEFNYENQPDR
+1118 TVKKFDYELEPGR
-1131 FNDFALIS
+1131 YSDFTLIS

-1160 IPDGIWMSDLQAG
+1160 IPDGIWMSDLQTG

-1228 GNYKGTETRTFTIN
+1228 GNYKGTETCTFTIN
-1242 PASMDVTEQRINI
+1242 PASLDATEQRINI
-1255 DNLYLAAPT
+1255 DNLYLAAPA

-1307 NSYVNPGKYTVEI
+1307 NSYVTPGKYTVEI

-1325 YTGTRQITVTLTDV
+1325 YTGTRQITVTLADV

-1352 KVPDMTYDADFC
+1352 KVPDVTYDADLC
-1364 EGKNAAGM
+1364 EGRSPAGM

-1404 ENADYTVTWINNK
+1404 ENADYTVTWINNR

-1433 EDGTVSGTYFG
+1433 EDGTAIGTYFG

-1480 EPLVRVSLQK
+1480 EPEVRVSLQK
-1490 KVKDE
+1490 KVK
-1495 NGKTVTQT
+1495 GKDGKMVTQT
-1503 VYLGEYNDYFNIG
+1503 TYLWEYDDYYKEG

-1527 AGTATVVVTGAGGY
+1527 AGTATVVITGVGGY

-1556 SAADMEAKIAANG
+1556 AAEGTEAKIAASG
-1569 TQGTYGNNASDG
+1569 AQSAYGSYASAE
-1581 SNASGSGD
+1581 SNASAGSNTSG
-1589 AADSAIKVS
+1589 AIKVA
-1598 FVKNGAKPAVVVT
+1598 FAKNGAKPAIVVT
-1611 AKLAN
+1611 AKMAN
-1616 GSTVTLKEGKDYTI
+1616 GNTVTLKEGKDYTV

-1660 KGSVKQT
+1660 KGSIKQT
-1667 FTITNKSLADTVN
+1667 FTITNKSLADKVN
-1680 PITVAVTDVAAN
+1680 PITVTVADVPAN

-1706 ADGVKLKEKTD
+1706 ETGTKLKEKTD
-1717 YTLTYSLLTEG
+1717 YTLTYSLLTEN

-1739 VNEPGSIVRITITGA
+1739 VNEPGSTVRITITGV

-1768 RITEFDFAKVTVKVV
+1768 RITEFDFKKVTVKVV
-1783 PKTLPYTTKPV
+1783 PKTLPYTMKPV
-1794 TLTEDDLILTMK
+1794 TLTEDDLVITMK
-1806 VGTGKQAVVEK
+1806 VGTGRQAVVEELK
-1817 LSLITDG
+1817 LITDG

-1840 NKGTAQ
+1840 NKGAAQ

-1863 YIGTRPFLWWLRNV
+1863 YIGTRPFFWWIMP

>member
-1 MLFTSVSA
+1 
-9 AGFPLFHPIFKST
+9 
-22 IDTAC
+22 
-27 IKNIVHRS
+27 
-35 ANCYNK
+35 
-41 SNNLVLTAVK
+41 
-51 GAIQRMAKK
+51 MAKK
-60 KIKGTR
+60 KIRGTR
-66 ILAAVLTAAMVFT
+66 ILAAVLMVAMVFT

-88 ESDAGFVTVQNET
+88 ESEVGFVTVQNET

-107 DDGTGDNGETGD
+107 DDGNNGETGENGD
-119 VSGSDETGDMPGG
+119 VSGSDETGDMPG
-132 TGDNGENGGTGD
+132 DNGENGG
-144 ISDNN
+144 
-149 GNNGETGDV
+149 NGETGDV
-158 SDGNGGTGD
+158 SDGNGETGDVSDGDGETGD

-174 ASVSGNDITVYSE
+174 VSVSGNDIAVYG
-187 EEAGTGSLT
+187 AAATTTGTLT
-196 VEGNS
+196 VEGS
-201 ESYSYDAEND
+201 SGSYSYDAEND
-211 VITVKNGAELTFHSA
+211 IITVKNGAELTFHSA
-226 DGYGAENYSHT
+226 DGYGAENPSQT
-237 RIYVEKDAKATLT
+237 RIFVEKDAKATLT
-250 LDGVYINVSDKAVS
+250 LDGVYINVSDKAAS
-264 PLEIAENSAGV
+264 PLEIAEGSTGA
-275 VSVVLKN
+275 VSVVLKGT
-282 NNVLIA
+282 NVLTA

-299 TAEGTLTISG
+299 TADGTLTISG

-328 EKAGSNISIS
+328 EKAGSNICIS
-338 GEEVT
+338 GGEVT
-343 ATGGY
+343 AIGGY
-348 GGAGIGGGMYGAGIS
+348 GGAGIGGGMYGAGSS
-363 ITISGGMVTATGG
+363 ITISGGTVTTTGG
-376 SYGAGIGSGY
+376 NGGAGVGSGY
-386 HESASNIII
+386 HESASNITI
-395 SGGTIIATGGYNG
+395 SGGNVIAKGGYYG
-408 AGIGGGKNGVGSDI
+408 AGIGGGKNGF
-422 SISGGEVTAAG
+422 
-433 GSYGAGIGGGYYGVG
+433 G
-448 SNISI
+448 SNIGI
-453 SGGEVTATGGS
+453 SGGEVTATGGAY
-464 CGAGIGGG
+464 GAGIGGG
-472 YYGVGSNITISGGTV
+472 YCGVGSNITITGGIITATGGDFGAGIGGGDSRDGNDISISGGTV

-496 DIGGGNGGSTGTVTI
+496 DIGGGIGGSTGTVTI

-519 NSVLTGVINGNDTVY
+519 NGALTGVTNGTDNVY
-534 CTVVDLTDEYGT
+534 YTVVDLTEEFGIEAVVT
-546 EAAVTDA
+546 EVG
-553 SETAYGMKDVMTDA
+553 ETAYGMKDVMTDA

-572 MYLPAGETSI
+572 MYLPADENGTTIVFGKHFYS
-582 LLGMYYYTG
+582 G

-600 NCLTRGK
+600 NRLTRGTECK
-607 CRYDLQVVG
+607 YSLLVLG
-616 DPTYYNRDEDSH
+616 DPAYYERNESTQG
-628 IIQIKDGANLTIKS
+628 ILIKDGANLTIKS

-656 QIEANASVTLT
+656 EIEKDASVTLT
-667 LDGAYMDASAIP
+667 LDGT
-679 YISSPILI
+679 YIDTTDSPILI

-699 KGENGLKAGKYY
+699 KGENGLKAGDYC
-711 AAIQKNG
+711 AAIQKDG

-726 TISGDGSL
+726 TISGSGAL
-734 MAAGGYNAA
+734 IAQGGKQGA
-743 GIGSGAD
+743 GIGGGHEKAGN
-750 KPVKNIVINSGT
+750 NIVISGGE
-762 VTATGGDSAAGIG
+762 VTATGGEYAAGIG
-775 SGYYGAGSNITISG
+775 GGMYGSGSSITISG
-789 GTVTATGGESGA
+789 GTVTATGGECGA
-801 GIGGGSDR
+801 GVGSGYYE

-819 TVTATGRENGAGIGG
+819 TVIAQGGNQGAGIGG
-834 GFYGE
+834 GKSGA
-839 GNDITISGGTV
+839 GNNIDISGGTV
-850 TATSL
+850 TATS
-855 TVRKENYSTG
+855 
-865 AGIGGGACG
+865 
-874 NGSNITIT
+874 
-882 GGTVIATAIAE
+882 IATGEYGCA
-893 AGKISTGAGI
+893 GAGI
-903 GGGYSKEG
+903 GGGYAGMG
-911 NHITISG
+911 NNITISG
-918 GTVTATSIAKGEDG
+918 GTVTATSIATGEYG
-932 TTGAGIGGGYGG
+932 CAGAGIGGGYAC
-944 MGNHITI
+944 M
-951 SGGTVTAISSVTGE
+951 
-965 YGCGGAGIG
+965 GIG
-974 GGYSREGNNI
+974 I

-997 DDASNEGYGI
+997 DEAYWEGDGI
-1007 GSGWGANDSTPMV
+1007 GSGCSTGISGPEIY
-1020 TGGNIKV
+1020 GGNIKASRLSGV
-1027 NKLCGI
+1027 L
-1033 QGKDGNELYDA
+1033 GKDGDEPYEA
-1044 YPARADLLLLAG
+1044 YLARADLLLLAG
-1056 KNAAVGNP
+1056 KNAALGNP

-1076 KTLSYNLNDVCTMED
+1076 KTLSYNLKDVCTMED

-1118 AVKEFNYENQPDR
+1118 TVKKFDYGREPGRYS
-1131 FNDFALIS
+1131 DFTLIS

-1242 PASMDVTEQRINI
+1242 PASLDATEQRINI
-1255 DNLYLAAPT
+1255 DNLYLAAPA

-1293 HVTLNEQNAENKNA
+1293 HVTLNEQNEENKNA
-1307 NSYVNPGKYTVEI
+1307 NSYVTPGKYTVEI

-1325 YTGTRQITVTLTDV
+1325 YTGTRQITVTLADV

-1352 KVPDMTYDADFC
+1352 KVPDVAYDANFC
-1364 EGKNAAGM
+1364 EGNNAKGM

-1404 ENADYTVTWINNK
+1404 ENADYTVTWINNR
-1417 YVGTATAV
+1417 YVGTATVV

-1433 EDGTVSGTYFG
+1433 EDGTAIGTYFG

-1449 FKIKGTALSASMV
+1449 FKIKGTALSANMV

-1470 VSVVYNGEEQ
+1470 VSIVYNGEEQ
-1480 EPLVRVSLQK
+1480 EPRVRVSLQK

-1503 VYLGEYNDYFNIG
+1503 VNLREYNDYYNVG

-1527 AGTATVVVTGAGGY
+1527 AGTATVVITGVGGY

-1556 SAADMEAKIAANG
+1556 AAEGTEAKIG
-1569 TQGTYGNNASDG
+1569 V
-1581 SNASGSGD
+1581 
-1589 AADSAIKVS
+1589 ADSIPFA
-1598 FVKNGAKPAVVVT
+1598 KNGAKPAIVVT

-1616 GSTVTLKEGKDYTI
+1616 GNTVTLKEGKDFTV

-1667 FTITNKSLADTVN
+1667 FTITNKNLADTVN
-1680 PITVAVTDVAAN
+1680 PITVTVADVPAN

-1717 YTLTYSLLTEG
+1717 YMLTYSLVTEG

-1739 VNEPGSIVRITITGA
+1739 VNEPGSIVRITITGV

-1768 RITEFDFAKVTVKVV
+1768 RITEFDFKKVTVKVV
-1783 PKTLPYTTKPV
+1783 PKTLPYTMKPV
-1794 TLTEDDLILTMK
+1794 TLTEDDLVITMK
-1806 VGTGKQAVVEK
+1806 VGTGRQAVVEELK
-1817 LSLITDG
+1817 LITDG

-1840 NKGTAQ
+1840 NKGAAQ

-1863 YIGTRPFLWWLRNV
+1863 YIGTRPFFWWIMP

>member
-1 MLFTSVSA
+1 
-9 AGFPLFHPIFKST
+9 
-22 IDTAC
+22 
-27 IKNIVHRS
+27 
-35 ANCYNK
+35 
-41 SNNLVLTAVK
+41 
-51 GAIQRMAKK
+51 MAKK

-66 ILAAVLTAAMVFT
+66 ILAAILTAAMVFT
-79 QTPYTALAA
+79 STPYTALAA
-88 ESDAGFVTVQNET
+88 EGEAGYVTVQNEI

-107 DDGTGDNGETGD
+107 DDGTGNNGNNGENGGKGNNGAGDFSDGSDKDGGNSGTGD
-119 VSGSDETGDMPGG
+119 VSGSDETGDIPGNS
-132 TGDNGENGGTGD
+132 GDNRDNGGSGNAGDVSGGTGD

-149 GNNGETGDV
+149 GGTGETGDV

-174 ASVSGNDITVYSE
+174 VSVSGNDIAVYGV
-187 EEAGTGSLT
+187 ATTATGTLT
-196 VEGNS
+196 VEGNNG
-201 ESYSYDAEND
+201 SYSYDAEND
-211 VITVKNGAELTFHSA
+211 VITVKNGANLTFHSV
-226 DGYGAENYSHT
+226 DGYGAENPSQT

-264 PLEIAENSAGV
+264 PLEIAEDSTGAV
-275 VSVVLKN
+275 RVVLKGSN
-282 NNVLIA
+282 ALTA

-299 TAEGTLTISG
+299 TADGTLTISG
-309 SGALTAQGGKYGA
+309 SGTLTAQGGEYGA

-328 EKAGSNISIS
+328 EKAGSNI
-338 GEEVT
+338 T
-343 ATGGY
+343 
-348 GGAGIGGGMYGAGIS
+348 
-363 ITISGGMVTATGG
+363 
-376 SYGAGIGSGY
+376 
-386 HESASNIII
+386 I
-395 SGGTIIATGGYNG
+395 SGGTIIAKGGYNG
-408 AGIGGGKNGVGSDI
+408 AGIGGGKNG
-422 SISGGEVTAAG
+422 A
-433 GSYGAGIGGGYYGVG
+433 G

-453 SGGEVTATGGS
+453 SGETITATGGENA
-464 CGAGIGGG
+464 AGIGGG
-472 YYGVGSNITISGGTV
+472 DSRDGNDISISGGTI
-487 TATGRGTKS
+487 TTTGGKNAT
-496 DIGGGNGGSTGTVTI
+496 DIGGGSGGSTGTVTI

-519 NSVLTGVINGNDTVY
+519 KGVLIGVTNGTGAVY
-534 CTVVDLTDEYGT
+534 CTVVDLTDEFGI
-546 EAAVTDA
+546 EAAVTDVG
-553 SETAYGMKDVMTDA
+553 ETAYGMKDVMTDA

-572 MYLPAGETSI
+572 MYLPADENGTTIVFGTHFYS
-582 LLGMYYYTG
+582 G

-600 NCLTRGK
+600 NRLTRGTECK
-607 CRYDLQVVG
+607 YSLLVLG
-616 DPTYYNRDEDSH
+616 DSAYYERNESTQG
-628 IIQIKDGANLTIKS
+628 ILIKDGADLIIKS
-642 ADGYGKDNYSQTRI
+642 ANGYGKDNYSPMRI
-656 QIEANASVTLT
+656 QIEENASVTLT

-699 KGENGLKAGKYY
+699 KGENGLKAGRYY

-718 DAENIGTL
+718 NAENIGTL
-726 TISGDGSL
+726 TISGDGAL
-734 MAAGGYNAA
+734 IAQGGKQGA
-743 GIGSGAD
+743 GIGGGHEKAGN
-750 KPVKNIVINSGT
+750 NIVISGGE
-762 VTATGGDSAAGIG
+762 VTATGGEYAAGIG
-775 SGYYGAGSNITISG
+775 GGMYGSGSSITISG
-789 GTVTATGGESGA
+789 GTVTATGGECGA
-801 GIGGGSDR
+801 GVGSGYYESGG
-809 SGSNITISGG
+809 NITISGG
-819 TVTATGRENGAGIGG
+819 TVIAQGGNQGAGIGG
-834 GFYGE
+834 GK
-839 GNDITISGGTV
+839 S
-850 TATSL
+850 
-855 TVRKENYSTG
+855 G
-865 AGIGGGACG
+865 AG
-874 NGSNITIT
+874 NNIDIS
-882 GGTVIATAIAE
+882 GGTVIATAT
-893 AGKISTGAGI
+893 AGDDGATGAGI
-903 GGGYSKEG
+903 GGGY
-911 NHITISG
+911 
-918 GTVTATSIAKGEDG
+918 
-932 TTGAGIGGGYGG
+932 AG
-944 MGNHITI
+944 M
-951 SGGTVTAISSVTGE
+951 
-965 YGCGGAGIG
+965 
-974 GGYSREGNNI
+974 GNNI
-984 TISGGTVTALSTA
+984 TISGGTVTATSTATGEYGCAGAGIGGGYACMGIGIIISGGTVTALSTA
-997 DDASNEGYGI
+997 DEAYWEGYGI
-1007 GSGWGANDSTPMV
+1007 GSGCSTGISGSEIY
-1020 TGGNIKV
+1020 GGNIKASRLSGV
-1027 NKLCGI
+1027 L
-1033 QGKDGNELYDA
+1033 GKDGDELHEA
-1044 YPARADLLLLAG
+1044 YLARADLLLLAG
-1056 KNAAVGNP
+1056 KNAALGNP

-1076 KTLSYNLNDVCTMED
+1076 KTLSYNLKDVCTMED
-1091 GYLYMYLPVDT
+1091 GYLYMYLPADT

-1118 AVKEFNYENQPDR
+1118 TVKKFDYELEPGR
-1131 FNDFALIS
+1131 YSDFTLIS

-1204 YKNNINAATAD
+1204 YKNNIKAATAD

-1228 GNYKGTETRTFTIN
+1228 GNYKGTETCTFTIN
-1242 PASMDVTEQRINI
+1242 PASLDATEQRINI
-1255 DNLYLAAPT
+1255 DNLYLAAPA

-1307 NSYVNPGKYTVEI
+1307 NSYVTPGKYTVEI

-1325 YTGTRQITVTLTDV
+1325 YTGTRQITVTLADV

-1352 KVPDMTYDADFC
+1352 KVPDVTYDADLC
-1364 EGKNAAGM
+1364 EGRSPAGM

-1404 ENADYTVTWINNK
+1404 ENADYTVTWINNR

-1433 EDGTVSGTYFG
+1433 EDGTAIGTYFG

-1480 EPLVRVSLQK
+1480 EPEVRVSLQK
-1490 KVKDE
+1490 KVK
-1495 NGKTVTQT
+1495 GKDGKMVTQT
-1503 VYLGEYNDYFNIG
+1503 TYLWEYDDYYKDG

-1527 AGTATVVVTGAGGY
+1527 AGTATVVITGVGGY

-1556 SAADMEAKIAANG
+1556 AAEGTEAKIG
-1569 TQGTYGNNASDG
+1569 V
-1581 SNASGSGD
+1581 
-1589 AADSAIKVS
+1589 ADSIP
-1598 FVKNGAKPAVVVT
+1598 FVKNGAKPAIVVT
-1611 AKLAN
+1611 AKMAN
-1616 GSTVTLKEGKDYTI
+1616 GNTVTLKEGKDYTV

-1660 KGSVKQT
+1660 KGSIKQT
-1667 FTITNKSLADTVN
+1667 FTITNKSLADKVN
-1680 PITVAVTDVAAN
+1680 PITVTVADVPAN

-1706 ADGVKLKEKTD
+1706 ETGTKLKEKTD
-1717 YTLTYSLLTEG
+1717 YTLSYSLLMANGEETK
-1728 GAVELDTKTGI
+1728 LDVKKDV
-1739 VNEPGSIVRITITGA
+1739 VNEPGSTIRITITGA

-1768 RITEFDFAKVTVKVV
+1768 RITESDFKKVTVKVV

-1794 TLTEDDLILTMK
+1794 TLTEEDLILTMK
-1806 VGTGKQAVVEK
+1806 VGTGKQAVVET
-1817 LSLITDG
+1817 LPLITDG

>member
-1 MLFTSVSA
+1 MM
-9 AGFPLFHPIFKST
+9 
-22 IDTAC
+22 
-27 IKNIVHRS
+27 R
-35 ANCYNK
+35 
-41 SNNLVLTAVK
+41 
-51 GAIQRMAKK
+51 KK
-60 KIKGTR
+60 VKGTR

-79 QTPYTALAA
+79 QAPYTALAA
-88 ESDAGFVTVQNET
+88 ESEAGYVTVQNET

-107 DDGTGDNGETGD
+107 DDDNGETGENGD
-119 VSGSDETGDMPGG
+119 VSGSDETGGMP
-132 TGDNGENGGTGD
+132 GDNGENGGNGETGD
-144 ISDNN
+144 VSD
-149 GNNGETGDV
+149 GNGETGDV

-174 ASVSGNDITVYSE
+174 VSVSGNDIAVYG
-187 EEAGTGSLT
+187 AAATATGTLT

-201 ESYSYDAEND
+201 GSYSYDAEND

-226 DGYGAENYSHT
+226 KGYGAENPSQT

-250 LDGVYINVSDKAVS
+250 LDGVYINVSDKAAS
-264 PLEIAENSAGV
+264 PLEIAKNSVGA
-275 VSVVLKN
+275 VSVVLEGSNALTAGKN
-282 NNVLIA
+282 S
-288 GEKAAGIQKNG
+288 AGIQKNG

-309 SGALTAQGGKYGA
+309 SGTLTAQGG
-322 GIGSGY
+322 
-328 EKAGSNISIS
+328 EF
-338 GEEVT
+338 
-343 ATGGY
+343 
-348 GGAGIGGGMYGAGIS
+348 GAGIGGGSDENGN
-363 ITISGGMVTATGG
+363 
-376 SYGAGIGSGY
+376 
-386 HESASNIII
+386 NIII
-395 SGGTIIATGGYNG
+395 TGGTIIAT
-408 AGIGGGKNGVGSDI
+408 ASM
-422 SISGGEVTAAG
+422 
-433 GSYGAGIGGGYYGVG
+433 SYYSGAGIGGGYY
-448 SNISI
+448 
-453 SGGEVTATGGS
+453 A
-464 CGAGIGGG
+464 A
-472 YYGVGSNITISGGTV
+472 GSNITISGGTV
-487 TATGRGTKS
+487 TATGGQNGAGIGGGYSKEGNNITISGGTVTATGGQYGAGIGGGSRETGSDITISGGTVTATGGLCGAGIGGGGDYYESDVRGVGSNITINGGEVTATGGDFGAGIGGGRYENGRNITISGGTVTATGGWCGAGIGGGEGRTGSDITVSGGTITTTGGKEAT
-496 DIGGGNGGSTGTVTI
+496 DIGGGSGGSTGMVTI
-511 TGGSVKTT
+511 TGGSVKTK
-519 NSVLTGVINGNDTVY
+519 NGELTGVINGTNAVY
-534 CTVVDLTDEYGT
+534 CTVVDLTDEIGT
-546 EAAVTDA
+546 EAAVTDVG
-553 SETAYGMKDVMTDA
+553 ETAYGMKDVMTDA

-582 LLGMYYYTG
+582 VFGTHFYSG
-591 TVSAEAGAD
+591 TVSVEAGAD
-600 NCLTRGK
+600 NRLTRSTECK
-607 CRYDLQVVG
+607 YSLLVLG
-616 DPTYYNRDEDSH
+616 DPAYYERNESTQG
-628 IIQIKDGANLTIKS
+628 ILIKDGADLIIKS
-642 ADGYGKDNYSQTRI
+642 ANGYGKDNYSSMRI
-656 QIEANASVTLT
+656 QIEENASVTLT

-679 YISSPILI
+679 YISAPILI

-699 KGENGLKAGKYY
+699 KGENGLKAGNYY

-743 GIGSGAD
+743 GIGSGNA
-750 KPVKNIVINSGT
+750 KTVKNIMITGGT
-762 VTATGGDSAAGIG
+762 ITATGGVFGAGIG
-775 SGYYGAGSNITISG
+775 GGDRGTASNITISG
-789 GTVTATGGESGA
+789 GTITATGG
-801 GIGGGSDR
+801 
-809 SGSNITISGG
+809 N
-819 TVTATGRENGAGIGG
+819 NGAGIGG
-834 GFYGE
+834 GGYAGM
-839 GNDITISGGTV
+839 
-850 TATSL
+850 
-855 TVRKENYSTG
+855 
-865 AGIGGGACG
+865 GIG
-874 NGSNITIT
+874 
-882 GGTVIATAIAE
+882 
-893 AGKISTGAGI
+893 
-903 GGGYSKEG
+903 
-911 NHITISG
+911 ITISG
-918 GTVTATSIAKGEDG
+918 GTVTATSIAAGDYEV
-932 TTGAGIGGGYGG
+932 TGAGIGGGARGTG
-944 MGNHITI
+944 SNIIIT
-951 SGGTVTAISSVTGE
+951 GGTVTATSIATGE
-965 YGCGGAGIG
+965 YGCAGAGIG
-974 GGYSREGNNI
+974 GGYAGMGIGI

-997 DDASNEGYGI
+997 DDASCEGYGI
-1007 GSGWGANDSTPMV
+1007 GSGWGANDDSTPMV

-1033 QGKDGNELYDA
+1033 QGKDGDEPYEA
-1044 YPARADLLLLAG
+1044 YLARADLLLLAG
-1056 KNAAVGNP
+1056 KNAVVGNP

-1076 KTLSYNLNDVCTMED
+1076 KTLSYNLKDVCTMED
-1091 GYLYMYLPVDT
+1091 GYLYMYLPADT

-1118 AVKEFNYENQPDR
+1118 TVKKFDYGREPGRYS
-1131 FNDFALIS
+1131 DFTLIS

-1148 EVLREDVPEDGI
+1148 EVLREDVPDDGI
-1160 IPDGIWMSDLQAG
+1160 IPDGIWMTDLQAG

-1181 ITPSFRVYDGKK
+1181 ITPSFKVYDGKK
-1193 MLAVKK
+1193 LLTIKK

-1242 PASMDVTEQRINI
+1242 PASMDATEQRINI
-1255 DNLYLAAPT
+1255 DNLYLAAPA
-1264 GKNPKGIKAVPVVT
+1264 GKNPKGIKAVPMVT

-1293 HVTLNEQNAENKNA
+1293 HVTLNEQNAKNKNA
-1307 NSYVNPGKYTVEI
+1307 NSYVTPGKYTVEI

-1325 YTGTRQITVTLTDV
+1325 YTGTRQITVTLADV

-1352 KVPDMTYDADFC
+1352 KVPDVTYDANFC
-1364 EGKNAAGM
+1364 EGNNAKGM

-1404 ENADYTVTWINNK
+1404 ENADYTVTWINNR
-1417 YVGTATAV
+1417 YVGTATVV

-1433 EDGTVSGTYFG
+1433 EDGTAIGQYFG

-1449 FKIKGTALSASMV
+1449 FRIKGTALSANMV

-1480 EPLVRVSLQK
+1480 EPRVRVRLQK

-1503 VYLGEYNDYFNIG
+1503 TTLREYDEYAQYG

-1527 AGTATVVVTGAGGY
+1527 AGTATVVITGTGGY

-1556 SAADMEAKIAANG
+1556 AAADAEAKIAAGGAQEAN
-1569 TQGTYGNNASDG
+1569 G
-1581 SNASGSGD
+1581 SNASAESNATGSGD
-1589 AADSAIKVS
+1589 AADSAIKVA
-1598 FVKNGAKPAVVVT
+1598 FAKNGAKPAIVVT

-1616 GSTVTLKEGKDYTI
+1616 GNTVTLKEGKDYTV

-1667 FTITNKSLADTVN
+1667 FTITNKSLADVVN
-1680 PITVAVTDVAAN
+1680 PITVTVNDVPAS

-1706 ADGVKLKEKTD
+1706 ADGIKLKEKTD
-1717 YTLTYSLLTEG
+1717 YTLTYSLVTEG

-1754 GNYQGEGSVLTADY
+1754 GNYRGEGSVLTADY
-1768 RITEFDFAKVTVKVV
+1768 RITEFDFTKVTVKVV

-1794 TLTEDDLILTMK
+1794 TLTEEDLILTMK
-1806 VGTGKQAVVEK
+1806 VGTGKQAVVEELPLVTTENGK
-1817 LSLITDG
+1817 T
-1824 DDTKDGYKII
+1824 DGYKII

>member
-1 MLFTSVSA
+1 
-9 AGFPLFHPIFKST
+9 
-22 IDTAC
+22 
-27 IKNIVHRS
+27 
-35 ANCYNK
+35 
-41 SNNLVLTAVK
+41 
-51 GAIQRMAKK
+51 MAKK

-66 ILAAVLTAAMVFT
+66 ILAAILTAAMVFT
-79 QTPYTALAA
+79 STPYTALAA
-88 ESDAGFVTVQNET
+88 EGEAGYVTVQNET
-101 EQTGQA
+101 EQTGQEEDVSCNA
-107 DDGTGDNGETGD
+107 GD
-119 VSGSDETGDMPGG
+119 VSGGSS
-132 TGDNGENGGTGD
+132 DNGENGDVSGGTGD

-149 GNNGETGDV
+149 GGTGETGDV

-174 ASVSGNDITVYSE
+174 VSVSGNDIAVYG
-187 EEAGTGSLT
+187 ATATGTLT

-201 ESYSYDAEND
+201 GSYSYDAEKD

-226 DGYGAENYSHT
+226 DGYGAENPSQT

-250 LDGVYINVSDKAVS
+250 LDGVYINVSDKAES
-264 PLEIAENSAGV
+264 PLEIAEDSTGA
-275 VSVVLKN
+275 VSVVLKGSN
-282 NNVLIA
+282 ALTA

-299 TAEGTLTISG
+299 TADGTLTISG

-338 GEEVT
+338 GGEVT

-348 GGAGIGGGMYGAGIS
+348 GGAGIGGGMYGTGIS
-363 ITISGGMVTATGG
+363 ITISGGTVTTTGGNGGAGVGSGYHESASNITISGGNVIAKGGYYGAGIGGGKNGFGSNIGISGGEVTATGG
-376 SYGAGIGSGY
+376 SYGAGIG
-386 HESASNIII
+386 
-395 SGGTIIATGGYNG
+395 GGY
-408 AGIGGGKNGVGSDI
+408 D
-422 SISGGEVTAAG
+422 
-433 GSYGAGIGGGYYGVG
+433 GVG
-448 SNISI
+448 SNITI
-453 SGGEVTATGGS
+453 TGGIITATGGS

-472 YYGVGSNITISGGTV
+472 NSRDGNDISISGGTV
-487 TATGRGTKS
+487 TATEGYRGAG
-496 DIGGGNGGSTGTVTI
+496 IGGGNWGSTGKVTI

-519 NSVLTGVINGNDTVY
+519 KGVLTGVTNGTDTVY
-534 CTVVDLTDEYGT
+534 YTEVDLSEEYGA
-546 EAAVTDA
+546 EAAVTDVG
-553 SETAYGMKDVMTDA
+553 ETAYGMKDVMTDA

-600 NCLTRGK
+600 NRLTRGK
-607 CRYDLQVVG
+607 CRYDLLVLG
-616 DPTYYNRDEDSH
+616 DPAYYERNE
-628 IIQIKDGANLTIKS
+628 IPQGILIKDGANLTVKS
-642 ADGYGKDNYSQTRI
+642 GNGYGKDNYSQTRI
-656 QIEANASVTLT
+656 EIEKDASVTLT
-667 LDGAYMDASAIP
+667 LDGT
-679 YISSPILI
+679 YIDTIDTTDSPILI

-699 KGENGLKAGKYY
+699 KGENGLKAGRYY
-711 AAIQKNG
+711 AAIQKDG

-726 TISGDGSL
+726 TISGDGAL
-734 MAAGGYNAA
+734 IAQGGKQGA
-743 GIGSGAD
+743 GIGGGHEKAGN
-750 KPVKNIVINSGT
+750 NIVISGGE
-762 VTATGGDSAAGIG
+762 VTATGGEYAAGIG
-775 SGYYGAGSNITISG
+775 GGMYGSGSSITISG

-801 GIGGGSDR
+801 GVGSGYYE

-819 TVTATGRENGAGIGG
+819 TVIAQGGNQGAGIGG
-834 GFYGE
+834 GKSGA
-839 GNDITISGGTV
+839 GNNIDISGGTVIATATAGDHGATGAGIGGGYAGMGNNITISGGTV
-850 TATSL
+850 TATS
-855 TVRKENYSTG
+855 
-865 AGIGGGACG
+865 
-874 NGSNITIT
+874 
-882 GGTVIATAIAE
+882 TA
-893 AGKISTGAGI
+893 
-903 GGGYSKEG
+903 
-911 NHITISG
+911 
-918 GTVTATSIAKGEDG
+918 
-932 TTGAGIGGGYGG
+932 
-944 MGNHITI
+944 
-951 SGGTVTAISSVTGE
+951 TGE
-965 YGCGGAGIG
+965 YGCAGAGIG
-974 GGYSREGNNI
+974 GGYSRKGNNI

-997 DDASNEGYGI
+997 DEAYREGAGI
-1007 GSGWGANDSTPMV
+1007 GSGWGANDDSTPMV

-1033 QGKDGNELYDA
+1033 QGKDGDEPYEA
-1044 YPARADLLLLAG
+1044 YLARADLLLLAG
-1056 KNAAVGNP
+1056 KNAALGNP

-1076 KTLSYNLNDVCTMED
+1076 KTLSYNLKDVCTMED
-1091 GYLYMYLPVDT
+1091 GYLYMYLPADT

-1118 AVKEFNYENQPDR
+1118 TVKKFDYELEPGR
-1131 FNDFALIS
+1131 YSDFTLIS

-1148 EVLREDVPEDGI
+1148 EVLREDVPDDGI

-1204 YKNNINAATAD
+1204 YKNNIKAATAD

-1242 PASMDVTEQRINI
+1242 PASLDGTEQRINI
-1255 DNLYLAAPT
+1255 DNLYLAAPA

-1307 NSYVNPGKYTVEI
+1307 NSYVTPGKYTVEI

-1325 YTGTRQITVTLTDV
+1325 YTGTRQITVTLADV

-1352 KVPDMTYDADFC
+1352 KVPDVTYDADLC
-1364 EGKNAAGM
+1364 EGNNAKGM

-1404 ENADYTVTWINNK
+1404 ENADYTVTWINNR
-1417 YVGTATAV
+1417 YVGTATVV

-1433 EDGTVSGTYFG
+1433 EDGTAIGTYFG

-1449 FKIKGTALSASMV
+1449 FKIKGTALSANMV
-1462 SWADGSKN
+1462 SWVDGSKN
-1470 VSVVYNGEEQ
+1470 VSVVYNGGEQ
-1480 EPLVRVSLQK
+1480 EPRVRVSLQK
-1490 KVKDE
+1490 KVK
-1495 NGKTVTQT
+1495 GKDGKMVTQT
-1503 VYLGEYNDYFNIG
+1503 TYLREYDEYAQYG

-1527 AGTATVVVTGAGGY
+1527 AGTATVVITGVGGY

-1556 SAADMEAKIAANG
+1556 AAEGTEAKIG
-1569 TQGTYGNNASDG
+1569 V
-1581 SNASGSGD
+1581 
-1589 AADSAIKVS
+1589 ADSIP
-1598 FVKNGAKPAVVVT
+1598 FVKNGAKPAIVVT
-1611 AKLAN
+1611 AKMAN
-1616 GSTVTLKEGKDYTI
+1616 GNTVTLKEGKDYTV

-1660 KGSVKQT
+1660 KGSIKQT
-1667 FTITNKSLADTVN
+1667 FTITNKSLADKVN
-1680 PITVAVTDVAAN
+1680 PITVTVADVPAN

-1706 ADGVKLKEKTD
+1706 ETGTKLKEKTD
-1717 YTLTYSLLTEG
+1717 YTLSYSLLMANGEETK
-1728 GAVELDTKTGI
+1728 LDVKKDV
-1739 VNEPGSIVRITITGA
+1739 VNEPGSTIRITITGA
-1754 GNYQGEGSVLTADY
+1754 GNYRGEGSVLTADY
-1768 RITEFDFAKVTVKVV
+1768 RITEFDFTKVTVKVV

-1794 TLTEDDLILTMK
+1794 TLTEEDLILTMK
-1806 VGTGKQAVVEK
+1806 VGTGRQAVVEELK
-1817 LSLITDG
+1817 LITDG

-1863 YIGTRPFLWWLRNV
+1863 YIGTRPFFWWLRNV

>member
-1 MLFTSVSA
+1 MM
-9 AGFPLFHPIFKST
+9 
-22 IDTAC
+22 
-27 IKNIVHRS
+27 R
-35 ANCYNK
+35 
-41 SNNLVLTAVK
+41 
-51 GAIQRMAKK
+51 KK
-60 KIKGTR
+60 VKGTR
-66 ILAAVLTAAMVFT
+66 ILAAILTAAMVFT
-79 QTPYTALAA
+79 STPYTALAA
-88 ESDAGFVTVQNET
+88 ESEAGYVTVQNET

-107 DDGTGDNGETGD
+107 DDGNNGETGENGD
-119 VSGSDETGDMPGG
+119 VSGSDETGGMP
-132 TGDNGENGGTGD
+132 GDNGENGG
-144 ISDNN
+144 
-149 GNNGETGDV
+149 NGETGDV
-158 SDGNGGTGD
+158 SDGNGETGDVSDGDGETGD

-174 ASVSGNDITVYSE
+174 VSVSGNDIAVYG
-187 EEAGTGSLT
+187 AAATTTGTLT
-196 VEGNS
+196 VEGDS
-201 ESYSYDAEND
+201 GSYSYDAEND

-237 RIYVEKDAKATLT
+237 RIYVEKDANATLT
-250 LDGVYINVSDKAVS
+250 LDGVYINVKDKKVS
-264 PLEIAENSAGV
+264 PLEIANDSAGEV
-275 VSVVLKN
+275 NIVLKGSN
-282 NNVLIA
+282 ALTA

-299 TAEGTLTISG
+299 TAGTLTISG
-309 SGALTAQGGKYGA
+309 SGALTARGGTKGA
-322 GIGSGY
+322 GIGSGF
-328 EKAGSNISIS
+328 EKAAN
-338 GEEVT
+338 
-343 ATGGY
+343 
-348 GGAGIGGGMYGAGIS
+348 
-363 ITISGGMVTATGG
+363 
-376 SYGAGIGSGY
+376 
-386 HESASNIII
+386 
-395 SGGTIIATGGYNG
+395 
-408 AGIGGGKNGVGSDI
+408 
-422 SISGGEVTAAG
+422 
-433 GSYGAGIGGGYYGVG
+433 
-448 SNISI
+448 
-453 SGGEVTATGGS
+453 
-464 CGAGIGGG
+464 
-472 YYGVGSNITISGGTV
+472 NITISGGTV
-487 TATGRGTKS
+487 TAIGKEHGAGIGSGMYGAASNITINGGTVTATGGEFGAGIGGGMSGDGSNITINGGTVTAVGGKAAAGIGGGEVKS
-496 DIGGGNGGSTGTVTI
+496 GSNITINGGTVTVTGGEKGTDIGGGEEGSTGTITI
-511 TGGSVKTT
+511 TGGSVKATRGALTDVT
-519 NSVLTGVINGNDTVY
+519 NGTDNVY
-534 CTVVDLTDEYGT
+534 YTVVDLTDEYGT
-546 EAAVTDA
+546 EAAVTDVG
-553 SETAYGMKDVMTDA
+553 ETAYGMKDVMTDA

-582 LLGMYYYTG
+582 VFGTHFYSG
-591 TVSAEAGAD
+591 TVSVEAGAD
-600 NCLTRGK
+600 NRLTRSTECK
-607 CRYDLQVVG
+607 YSLLVLG
-616 DPTYYNRDEDSH
+616 DPAYYERNESTQG
-628 IIQIKDGANLTIKS
+628 ILIKDGADLIIKS
-642 ADGYGKDNYSQTRI
+642 ANGYGKDNYSPMRI
-656 QIEANASVTLT
+656 QIEENASVTLT

-679 YISSPILI
+679 YISAPILI

-699 KGENGLKAGKYY
+699 KGENGLKAGNYY

-743 GIGSGAD
+743 GVGSSDG
-750 KPVKNIVINSGT
+750 KPVKNIVISSGIITATGGVYGAGIGGGDRGTASNITISGGTITATGGMYGAGIGGGDRGTASNITISGGTITATGGVFGAGIGGGNRGTASNITISGGTITATGGNNGAGIGGGGYAGMGIGITISGGT
-762 VTATGGDSAAGIG
+762 VTATSIAAGDYEVTGAGIG
-775 SGYYGAGSNITISG
+775 GGARGTGSNITISG
-789 GTVTATGGESGA
+789 GTVTATS
-801 GIGGGSDR
+801 I
-809 SGSNITISGG
+809 
-819 TVTATGRENGAGIGG
+819 ATGE
-834 GFYGE
+834 YGC
-839 GNDITISGGTV
+839 
-850 TATSL
+850 A
-855 TVRKENYSTG
+855 
-865 AGIGGGACG
+865 
-874 NGSNITIT
+874 
-882 GGTVIATAIAE
+882 
-893 AGKISTGAGI
+893 GAGI
-903 GGGYSKEG
+903 GGGYAG
-911 NHITISG
+911 M
-918 GTVTATSIAKGEDG
+918 
-932 TTGAGIGGGYGG
+932 GIG
-944 MGNHITI
+944 
-951 SGGTVTAISSVTGE
+951 
-965 YGCGGAGIG
+965 
-974 GGYSREGNNI
+974 I

-997 DDASNEGYGI
+997 DNASCEGYGI
-1007 GSGWGANDSTPMV
+1007 GSGWGANDDSTPMV

-1033 QGKDGNELYDA
+1033 QGKDGDEPYEA

-1076 KTLSYNLNDVCTMED
+1076 KTLSYNLKDVCTMED

-1118 AVKEFNYENQPDR
+1118 TVKKFDYGREPGRYS
-1131 FNDFALIS
+1131 DFTLIS

-1148 EVLREDVPEDGI
+1148 EVLREDVPDDGI
-1160 IPDGIWMSDLQAG
+1160 IPDGIWMTDLQAG

-1181 ITPSFRVYDGKK
+1181 ITPSFKVYDGKK
-1193 MLAVKK
+1193 LLTIKK

-1228 GNYKGTETRTFTIN
+1228 GNYKGTETRTFTII
-1242 PASMDVTEQRINI
+1242 PASMDATEQRINI

-1293 HVTLNEQNAENKNA
+1293 HVTLNEQNAKNKNA
-1307 NSYVNPGKYTVEI
+1307 NSYVTPGKYTVEI

-1325 YTGTRQITVTLTDV
+1325 YTGTRQITVTLADV

-1352 KVPDMTYDADFC
+1352 KVPDVTYDANFC
-1364 EGKNAAGM
+1364 EGNNAKGM

-1404 ENADYTVTWINNK
+1404 ENADYMVTWINNR
-1417 YVGTATAV
+1417 YVGTATVV

-1433 EDGTVSGTYFG
+1433 EDGTAIGQYFG

-1449 FKIKGTALSASMV
+1449 FRIKGTALSANMV

-1480 EPLVRVSLQK
+1480 EPRVRVRLQK

-1503 VYLGEYNDYFNIG
+1503 TTLREYDEYAQYG

-1527 AGTATVVVTGAGGY
+1527 AGTATVVITGTGGY

-1556 SAADMEAKIAANG
+1556 AAEGTEAKIG
-1569 TQGTYGNNASDG
+1569 V
-1581 SNASGSGD
+1581 
-1589 AADSAIKVS
+1589 ADSIPFA
-1598 FVKNGAKPAVVVT
+1598 KNGAKPAIVVT

-1616 GSTVTLKEGKDYTI
+1616 GNTVTLTEGKDYTV

-1660 KGSVKQT
+1660 KGSIKQT

-1680 PITVAVTDVAAN
+1680 PITVTVNDVPAN

-1701 PVVTD
+1701 PVITD

-1717 YTLTYSLLTEG
+1717 YTLTYSLLMANGEETK
-1728 GAVELDTKTGI
+1728 LDVKKDV
-1739 VNEPGSIVRITITGA
+1739 VNEPGSTVRITITGA
-1754 GNYQGEGSVLTADY
+1754 GNYRGGGSVLTADY
-1768 RITEFDFAKVTVKVV
+1768 RITEFDFTKVTVKVV

-1794 TLTEDDLILTMK
+1794 TLTEEDLILTMK
-1806 VGTGKQAVVEK
+1806 VGTGKQAVVEELK
-1817 LSLITDG
+1817 LITDG

-1863 YIGTRPFLWWLRNV
+1863 YIGTRPFFWWIMP

>member
-1 MLFTSVSA
+1 M
-9 AGFPLFHPIFKST
+9 
-22 IDTAC
+22 
-27 IKNIVHRS
+27 
-35 ANCYNK
+35 
-41 SNNLVLTAVK
+41 VK

-79 QTPYTALAA
+79 STPYKALAA
-88 ESDAGFVTVQNET
+88 ESEVGFVTVQNET
-101 EQTGQA
+101 EQTEQEEDVSGNA
-107 DDGTGDNGETGD
+107 GDVSGGSSDNGENGDVSGGTGDVSDNNGGTGETGDVSDGDGETGD
-119 VSGSDETGDMPGG
+119 VSGSD
-132 TGDNGENGGTGD
+132 
-144 ISDNN
+144 
-149 GNNGETGDV
+149 
-158 SDGNGGTGD
+158 
-167 VSGPDSE
+167 SE
-174 ASVSGNDITVYSE
+174 VSVSGNDIAVYG
-187 EEAGTGSLT
+187 AAATATGTLT

-201 ESYSYDAEND
+201 GSYSYDTEKD

-226 DGYGAENYSHT
+226 DGYGAENPSQT
-237 RIYVEKDAKATLT
+237 RIYVEKDAKAILI
-250 LDGVYINVSDKAVS
+250 LDGVYINVSDKAAS
-264 PLEIAENSAGV
+264 PLEIAEDSTGAVN
-275 VSVVLKN
+275 VVLKGSN
-282 NNVLIA
+282 ALTA

-299 TAEGTLTISG
+299 TADGTLTISG

-322 GIGSGY
+322 GIGSGHRKAGSNICISGGDVTATGGHGGAGIGSGY

-338 GEEVT
+338 GGDVT

-348 GGAGIGGGMYGAGIS
+348 GGAGIGGGMYGAGSS
-363 ITISGGMVTATGG
+363 ITISGGMVTTTGG
-376 SYGAGIGSGY
+376 NGGAGIGSGY
-386 HESASNIII
+386 HESASNITI
-395 SGGTIIATGGYNG
+395 SGGTIIAKGGYNG
-408 AGIGGGKNGVGSDI
+408 AGIGGGKNGAGSNI
-422 SISGGEVTAAG
+422 SISGETITATG
-433 GSYGAGIGGGYYGVG
+433 GAYGAGIGGGD
-448 SNISI
+448 N
-453 SGGEVTATGGS
+453 
-464 CGAGIGGG
+464 
-472 YYGVGSNITISGGTV
+472 GVGSNITISGGTVTATGGENAVGIGGGDSRDGNDISIIGGTV

-496 DIGGGNGGSTGTVTI
+496 DIGGGGGGSTGKVTI

-519 NSVLTGVINGNDTVY
+519 KGVLTGVTNGTDTVY
-534 CTVVDLTDEYGT
+534 YTEVDLSEEYGA
-546 EAAVTDA
+546 EAAVTDVG
-553 SETAYGMKDVMTDA
+553 ETAYGMKDVMTDA

-572 MYLPAGETSI
+572 MYLPADENGTTIVFGTHFYS
-582 LLGMYYYTG
+582 G

-600 NCLTRGK
+600 NRLTRGTECK
-607 CRYDLQVVG
+607 YSLLVVG
-616 DPTYYNRDEDSH
+616 DPAYYERNESTQG
-628 IIQIKDGANLTIKS
+628 ILIKDGADLTIKS
-642 ADGYGKDNYSQTRI
+642 ANGYGKDNYSPMRI
-656 QIEANASVTLT
+656 QIEENASVTLT

-699 KGENGLKAGKYY
+699 KGENGLKAGRYY
-711 AAIQKNG
+711 AAIQKDG
-718 DAENIGTL
+718 DAEDIGTL
-726 TISGDGSL
+726 TISGSGAL
-734 MAAGGYNAA
+734 IAQGGKQGA
-743 GIGSGAD
+743 GIGGGHEKAGN
-750 KPVKNIVINSGT
+750 NIVISGGE
-762 VTATGGDSAAGIG
+762 VTATGGEYAAGIG
-775 SGYYGAGSNITISG
+775 GGMYGSGSSITISG
-789 GTVTATGGESGA
+789 GTVTATGGECGA
-801 GIGGGSDR
+801 GVGSGYYE

-819 TVTATGRENGAGIGG
+819 TVIAQGGNQGAGIGG
-834 GFYGE
+834 GKSGAGNNIDISGGTVTATSIATGEYGCAGAGIGGGYAGM
-839 GNDITISGGTV
+839 GNNITISGGTV
-850 TATSL
+850 TATS
-855 TVRKENYSTG
+855 TATG
-865 AGIGGGACG
+865 EYGCA
-874 NGSNITIT
+874 
-882 GGTVIATAIAE
+882 
-893 AGKISTGAGI
+893 GAGI
-903 GGGYSKEG
+903 GGGY
-911 NHITISG
+911 
-918 GTVTATSIAKGEDG
+918 ACM
-932 TTGAGIGGGYGG
+932 GIG
-944 MGNHITI
+944 
-951 SGGTVTAISSVTGE
+951 
-965 YGCGGAGIG
+965 
-974 GGYSREGNNI
+974 I

-997 DDASNEGYGI
+997 DEAYWEGYGI
-1007 GSGWGANDSTPMV
+1007 GSGCSTGISGPEIY
-1020 TGGNIKV
+1020 GGNIKASRLSGV
-1027 NKLCGI
+1027 L
-1033 QGKDGNELYDA
+1033 GKDGDELHEA
-1044 YPARADLLLLAG
+1044 YLARADLLLLAG
-1056 KNAAVGNP
+1056 KNAALGNP

-1076 KTLSYNLNDVCTMED
+1076 KTLSYNLKDVCTMED

-1118 AVKEFNYENQPDR
+1118 TVKKFDYGREPGRYS
-1131 FNDFALIS
+1131 DFTLIS

-1148 EVLREDVPEDGI
+1148 EVLREDVPDDGI

-1204 YKNNINAATAD
+1204 YKNNIKAATAD

-1228 GNYKGTETRTFTIN
+1228 GNYKGTAIRTFTIN
-1242 PASMDVTEQRINI
+1242 PASLDVTEQRINI

-1307 NSYVNPGKYTVEI
+1307 NSYVTPGKYTVEI

-1325 YTGTRQITVTLTDV
+1325 YTGTRQITVTLADV

-1352 KVPDMTYDADFC
+1352 KVPDVTYDADLC
-1364 EGKNAAGM
+1364 EGRSPAGM

-1404 ENADYTVTWINNK
+1404 ENADYTVTWINNR

-1433 EDGTVSGTYFG
+1433 EDGTAIGTYFG

-1480 EPLVRVSLQK
+1480 EPEVRVSLQK
-1490 KVKDE
+1490 KVK
-1495 NGKTVTQT
+1495 GKDGKMVTQT
-1503 VYLGEYNDYFNIG
+1503 TYLWEYDDYYKEG

-1527 AGTATVVVTGAGGY
+1527 AGTATVVITGVGGY

-1556 SAADMEAKIAANG
+1556 AAEGTEAKIG
-1569 TQGTYGNNASDG
+1569 V
-1581 SNASGSGD
+1581 
-1589 AADSAIKVS
+1589 ADSIPFA
-1598 FVKNGAKPAVVVT
+1598 KNGAKPAIVVT
-1611 AKLAN
+1611 AKMAN
-1616 GSTVTLKEGKDYTI
+1616 GNTVTLKEGKDYTV

-1660 KGSVKQT
+1660 KGSIKQT
-1667 FTITNKSLADTVN
+1667 FTITNKSLADAEN
-1680 PITVAVTDVAAN
+1680 PITVTVADVPAN

-1706 ADGVKLKEKTD
+1706 ENGTKLKENTD
-1717 YTLTYSLLTEG
+1717 YKLSYSLLTET

-1739 VNEPGSIVRITITGA
+1739 VNEPGSTVRITITGA

-1768 RITEFDFAKVTVKVV
+1768 RITEFDFTKVTVKVV

-1794 TLTEDDLILTMK
+1794 TLTENDLVITMK
-1806 VGTGKQAVVEK
+1806 VGTGKQAVVEELPLVTTENGK
-1817 LSLITDG
+1817 T
-1824 DDTKDGYKII
+1824 DGYKII

-1863 YIGTRPFLWWLRNV
+1863 YIGTRPFFWWIMP

>member
-1 MLFTSVSA
+1 
-9 AGFPLFHPIFKST
+9 
-22 IDTAC
+22 
-27 IKNIVHRS
+27 
-35 ANCYNK
+35 
-41 SNNLVLTAVK
+41 
-51 GAIQRMAKK
+51 MAKK

-66 ILAAVLTAAMVFT
+66 ILAAILTAAMVFT
-79 QTPYTALAA
+79 STPYTALAA
-88 ESDAGFVTVQNET
+88 ESEAGYVTVQNEI

-107 DDGTGDNGETGD
+107 DDGTGNNGNNGENVGKGNNGAGD
-119 VSGSDETGDMPGG
+119 FSDGSDETGDIPGNS
-132 TGDNGENGGTGD
+132 GDNRDNGGSGNAGDVSGGTGD

-149 GNNGETGDV
+149 GGNGETGDV
-158 SDGNGGTGD
+158 SDGDGESGD

-174 ASVSGNDITVYSE
+174 VSVSGNDIAVYG
-187 EEAGTGSLT
+187 AAATATGTLT
-196 VEGNS
+196 VEGS
-201 ESYSYDAEND
+201 SGSYSYDAEND
-211 VITVKNGAELTFHSA
+211 IITVKNGAELTFHSA
-226 DGYGAENYSHT
+226 DGYGAENPSQT
-237 RIYVEKDAKATLT
+237 RIFVEKDAKATLT
-250 LDGVYINVSDKAVS
+250 LDGVYINVSDKAAS
-264 PLEIAENSAGV
+264 PLEIAEDSTGA
-275 VSVVLKN
+275 VSVVLKGSN
-282 NNVLIA
+282 ALTA

-309 SGALTAQGGKYGA
+309 SGALTAQGGEQGA
-322 GIGSGY
+322 GIGSVY
-328 EKAGSNISIS
+328 KKAGNNITIS
-338 GEEVT
+338 GGMVT

-348 GGAGIGGGMYGAGIS
+348 GGAGIGGGMYGAGSS
-363 ITISGGMVTATGG
+363 ITISGGMVTTTGGNGGAGVGSGYHESASNITITGGTIIAKGGYDGAGIGGGKNGVGSNIGISGGEVTATGG
-376 SYGAGIGSGY
+376 SYGAGIG
-386 HESASNIII
+386 
-395 SGGTIIATGGYNG
+395 GGY
-408 AGIGGGKNGVGSDI
+408 S
-422 SISGGEVTAAG
+422 
-433 GSYGAGIGGGYYGVG
+433 GVG
-448 SNISI
+448 SNITI
-453 SGGEVTATGGS
+453 TGGIITATGGS

-472 YYGVGSNITISGGTV
+472 YSRDGNDITISGGTV
-487 TATGRGTKS
+487 TATGKNTRS
-496 DIGGGNGGSTGTVTI
+496 DIGGGNWGSTGKVTI

-519 NSVLTGVINGNDTVY
+519 NGALTGVTNGTDAVY
-534 CTVVDLTDEYGT
+534 YTVVDLTEEFGI
-546 EAAVTDA
+546 EAAVTDVG
-553 SETAYGMKDVMTDA
+553 ETAYGMKDVMTDA

-582 LLGMYYYTG
+582 VFGTHFYFG

-600 NCLTRGK
+600 NHLTRGTECK
-607 CRYDLQVVG
+607 YSLLVLG
-616 DPTYYNRDEDSH
+616 DPAYYERNESTQG
-628 IIQIKDGANLTIKS
+628 ILIKDGADLTIKS
-642 ADGYGKDNYSQTRI
+642 ANGYGKDNYSPMRI
-656 QIEANASVTLT
+656 QIEENASVTLT

-699 KGENGLKAGKYY
+699 KGENGLKAGNYY

-718 DAENIGTL
+718 DAEDIGTL

-743 GIGSGAD
+743 GVGSGNA
-750 KPVKNIVINSGT
+750 KTVKNIMITGGT
-762 VTATGGDSAAGIG
+762 ITATGGVFGAGIG
-775 SGYYGAGSNITISG
+775 GGDRGTASNITISGGTITATGGMYGAGIGGGDRGTASNITISG
-789 GTVTATGGESGA
+789 GTVTATGGVYGA
-801 GIGGGSDR
+801 GIGGGDR
-809 SGSNITISGG
+809 GTASNITISGG
-819 TVTATGRENGAGIGG
+819 TITATG
-834 GFYGE
+834 
-839 GNDITISGGTV
+839 GN
-850 TATSL
+850 
-855 TVRKENYSTG
+855 
-865 AGIGGGACG
+865 
-874 NGSNITIT
+874 
-882 GGTVIATAIAE
+882 
-893 AGKISTGAGI
+893 TGAGI
-903 GGGYSKEG
+903 GGGYSGEG

-918 GTVTATSIAKGEDG
+918 GTVTATSIAVGDDVS
-932 TTGAGIGGGYGG
+932 T
-944 MGNHITI
+944 
-951 SGGTVTAISSVTGE
+951 
-965 YGCGGAGIG
+965 GAGIG

-997 DDASNEGYGI
+997 DNAFCEGYGI
-1007 GSGWGANDSTPMV
+1007 GSGWGANDDSTPMV

-1033 QGKDGNELYDA
+1033 QGKDGDEPYEA

-1076 KTLSYNLNDVCTMED
+1076 KTLSYNLKDVCTMED
-1091 GYLYMYLPVDT
+1091 GYLYMYLPADT

-1118 AVKEFNYENQPDR
+1118 TVKKFDYGREPGRYS
-1131 FNDFALIS
+1131 DFTLIS

-1148 EVLREDVPEDGI
+1148 EVLREDVPDDGI
-1160 IPDGIWMSDLQAG
+1160 IPDGIWMTDLQAG

-1181 ITPSFRVYDGKK
+1181 ITPSFKVYDGKK
-1193 MLAVKK
+1193 LLTIKK

-1242 PASMDVTEQRINI
+1242 PASMDATEQRINI

-1293 HVTLNEQNAENKNA
+1293 HVTLNEQNARNKNA
-1307 NSYVNPGKYTVEI
+1307 NSYVTPGKYTVEI
-1320 TGKGN
+1320 VGKGN
-1325 YTGTRQITVTLTDV
+1325 YTGTRQITVTLADV

-1352 KVPDMTYDADFC
+1352 KVPDVAYDVDLC
-1364 EGKNAAGM
+1364 EGNNAKGM

-1404 ENADYTVTWINNK
+1404 ENADYTVTWINNR
-1417 YVGTATAV
+1417 YVGTATVV

-1433 EDGTVSGTYFG
+1433 EDGTAIGQYFG

-1449 FKIKGTALSASMV
+1449 FKIKGTALSANMV

-1470 VSVVYNGEEQ
+1470 VSIVYNGKEQ
-1480 EPLVRVSLQK
+1480 EPRVRVSLQK

-1503 VYLGEYNDYFNIG
+1503 TYLREYDEYAQYG

-1527 AGTATVVVTGAGGY
+1527 AGTATVVITGAGGY

-1556 SAADMEAKIAANG
+1556 AAADAEAKIAASGAQEAN
-1569 TQGTYGNNASDG
+1569 G
-1581 SNASGSGD
+1581 SNASAESNATGSGD
-1589 AADSAIKVS
+1589 AADSAIKVA
-1598 FVKNGAKPAVVVT
+1598 FAKNGAKPAIVVT

-1616 GSTVTLKEGKDYTI
+1616 GNTVTLKEGKDYTV
-1630 TYANNKAVSEGKNLT
+1630 TYVNNKAVSEGKNLA

-1667 FTITNKSLADTVN
+1667 FTITNKSLADVVN
-1680 PITVAVTDVAAN
+1680 PITVTVNDVPAN

-1701 PVVTD
+1701 PVITD

-1717 YTLTYSLLTEG
+1717 YTLTYSLVTEG

-1754 GNYQGEGSVLTADY
+1754 GNYRGEGSVLTADY
-1768 RITEFDFAKVTVKVV
+1768 RITEFDFTKVTVKVV

-1794 TLTEDDLILTMK
+1794 TLTEEDLILTMK
-1806 VGTGKQAVVEK
+1806 VGTGRQAVVEELPLVTTENGK
-1817 LSLITDG
+1817 T
-1824 DDTKDGYKII
+1824 DGYKII

>member
-1 MLFTSVSA
+1 
-9 AGFPLFHPIFKST
+9 
-22 IDTAC
+22 
-27 IKNIVHRS
+27 
-35 ANCYNK
+35 
-41 SNNLVLTAVK
+41 
-51 GAIQRMAKK
+51 MAKK

-66 ILAAVLTAAMVFT
+66 ILAAILTAAMVFT
-79 QTPYTALAA
+79 STPYTALAA
-88 ESDAGFVTVQNET
+88 ESEAGYVTVQNEI

-107 DDGTGDNGETGD
+107 DDGTGNNGNNGENGGKGNNGAGDFSDGSDKDGGNSGIGD
-119 VSGSDETGDMPGG
+119 VSGSDETGDIPGNS
-132 TGDNGENGGTGD
+132 GDNRDNGGSGNAGDVSGGTGD

-149 GNNGETGDV
+149 GGTGETGDV

-174 ASVSGNDITVYSE
+174 VSVSGNDIAVYG
-187 EEAGTGSLT
+187 ATATGTLT
-196 VEGNS
+196 VEGNNG
-201 ESYSYDAEND
+201 SYSYDAEKD
-211 VITVKNGAELTFHSA
+211 VITVKNGANLTFHSA
-226 DGYGAENYSHT
+226 DGYGAENPSQT

-264 PLEIAENSAGV
+264 PLEIAEDSTGA
-275 VSVVLKN
+275 VSVVLKGSN
-282 NNVLIA
+282 ALTA

-309 SGALTAQGGKYGA
+309 SGALTAQGGEKGA
-322 GIGSGY
+322 GIGSVY
-328 EKAGSNISIS
+328 KKAGNNITIS
-338 GEEVT
+338 GGMVT

-348 GGAGIGGGMYGAGIS
+348 GGAGIGGGMYGAGSS
-363 ITISGGMVTATGG
+363 ITISGGTVTTTGSNGGAGVGSGYHESASNITISGGNVIAKGGYYGAGIGGGKNGFGSNIGISGGEVTATGG
-376 SYGAGIGSGY
+376 SYGAGIG
-386 HESASNIII
+386 
-395 SGGTIIATGGYNG
+395 GGY
-408 AGIGGGKNGVGSDI
+408 D
-422 SISGGEVTAAG
+422 
-433 GSYGAGIGGGYYGVG
+433 GVG
-448 SNISI
+448 SNITI
-453 SGGEVTATGGS
+453 TGGIITATGGS

-472 YYGVGSNITISGGTV
+472 DSRDGNDISISGGTV
-487 TATGRGTKS
+487 TATEGYGGAG
-496 DIGGGNGGSTGTVTI
+496 IGGGNWGSTGKVTI

-519 NSVLTGVINGNDTVY
+519 KGVLTGVTNGTDTVY
-534 CTVVDLTDEYGT
+534 YTEVDLSEEYGA
-546 EAAVTDA
+546 EAAVTDVG
-553 SETAYGMKDVMTDA
+553 ETAYGMKDVMTDA

-572 MYLPAGETSI
+572 MYLPADENGTTIVFGTHFYS
-582 LLGMYYYTG
+582 G
-591 TVSAEAGAD
+591 TVSTEAGAD
-600 NCLTRGK
+600 NRLTRGTECK
-607 CRYDLQVVG
+607 YSLLVLG
-616 DPTYYNRDEDSH
+616 DSAYYERNESTQG
-628 IIQIKDGANLTIKS
+628 ILIKDGADLIIKS
-642 ADGYGKDNYSQTRI
+642 ANGYGKDNYSPMRI
-656 QIEANASVTLT
+656 QIEENASVTLT

-699 KGENGLKAGKYY
+699 KGENGLKAGRYY

-718 DAENIGTL
+718 NAENIGTL
-726 TISGDGSL
+726 TISGDGAL
-734 MAAGGYNAA
+734 IAQGGKQGA
-743 GIGSGAD
+743 GIGGGHEKAGN
-750 KPVKNIVINSGT
+750 NIVISGGE
-762 VTATGGDSAAGIG
+762 VTATGGEYAAGIG
-775 SGYYGAGSNITISG
+775 GGMYGSGSSITISG
-789 GTVTATGGESGA
+789 GTVTATGGECGA
-801 GIGGGSDR
+801 GVGSGYYESGG
-809 SGSNITISGG
+809 NITISGG
-819 TVTATGRENGAGIGG
+819 TVIAQGGNQGAGIGG
-834 GFYGE
+834 GK
-839 GNDITISGGTV
+839 S
-850 TATSL
+850 
-855 TVRKENYSTG
+855 G
-865 AGIGGGACG
+865 AG
-874 NGSNITIT
+874 NNIDIS
-882 GGTVIATAIAE
+882 GGTVIATAT
-893 AGKISTGAGI
+893 AGDDGATGAGI
-903 GGGYSKEG
+903 GGGY
-911 NHITISG
+911 
-918 GTVTATSIAKGEDG
+918 
-932 TTGAGIGGGYGG
+932 AG
-944 MGNHITI
+944 M
-951 SGGTVTAISSVTGE
+951 
-965 YGCGGAGIG
+965 
-974 GGYSREGNNI
+974 GNNI
-984 TISGGTVTALSTA
+984 TISGGTVTATSTATGEYGCAGAGIGGGYACMGIGIIISGGTVTALSTA
-997 DDASNEGYGI
+997 DEAYWEGYGI
-1007 GSGWGANDSTPMV
+1007 GSGCSTGISGSEIY
-1020 TGGNIKV
+1020 GGNIKASRLSGV
-1027 NKLCGI
+1027 L
-1033 QGKDGNELYDA
+1033 GKDGDELHEA
-1044 YPARADLLLLAG
+1044 YLARADLLLLAG
-1056 KNAAVGNP
+1056 KNAALGNP

-1076 KTLSYNLNDVCTMED
+1076 KTLSYNLKDVCTMED
-1091 GYLYMYLPVDT
+1091 GYLYMYLPADT

-1118 AVKEFNYENQPDR
+1118 TVKKFDYELEPGR
-1131 FNDFALIS
+1131 YSDFTLIS

-1204 YKNNINAATAD
+1204 YKNNIKAATAD

-1228 GNYKGTETRTFTIN
+1228 GNYKGTETCTFTIN
-1242 PASMDVTEQRINI
+1242 PASLDATEQRINI
-1255 DNLYLAAPT
+1255 DNLYLAAPA

-1307 NSYVNPGKYTVEI
+1307 NSYVTPGKYTVEI

-1325 YTGTRQITVTLTDV
+1325 YTGTRQITVTLADV

-1352 KVPDMTYDADFC
+1352 KVPDVTYDADLC
-1364 EGKNAAGM
+1364 EGRSPAGM

-1404 ENADYTVTWINNK
+1404 ENADYTVTWINNR

-1433 EDGTVSGTYFG
+1433 EDGTAIGTYFG

-1480 EPLVRVSLQK
+1480 EPEVRVSLQK
-1490 KVKDE
+1490 KVK
-1495 NGKTVTQT
+1495 GKDGKMVTQT
-1503 VYLGEYNDYFNIG
+1503 TYLWEYDDYYKEG

-1527 AGTATVVVTGAGGY
+1527 AGTATVVITGVGGY

-1556 SAADMEAKIAANG
+1556 AAEGTEAKIG
-1569 TQGTYGNNASDG
+1569 V
-1581 SNASGSGD
+1581 
-1589 AADSAIKVS
+1589 ADSIP
-1598 FVKNGAKPAVVVT
+1598 FVKNGAKPAIVVT
-1611 AKLAN
+1611 AKMAN
-1616 GSTVTLKEGKDYTI
+1616 GNTVTLKEGKDYTV

-1660 KGSVKQT
+1660 KGSIKQT
-1667 FTITNKSLADTVN
+1667 FTITNKSLADKVN
-1680 PITVAVTDVAAN
+1680 PITVTVADVPAN

-1706 ADGVKLKEKTD
+1706 ETGTKLKEKTD
-1717 YTLTYSLLTEG
+1717 YTLSYSLLMANGEETK
-1728 GAVELDTKTGI
+1728 LDVKKDV
-1739 VNEPGSIVRITITGA
+1739 VNEPGSTIRITITGA

-1768 RITEFDFAKVTVKVV
+1768 RITESDFKKVTVKVV

-1794 TLTEDDLILTMK
+1794 TLTEEDLILTMK
-1806 VGTGKQAVVEK
+1806 VGTGKQAVVEELK
-1817 LSLITDG
+1817 LITDG

>member
-1 MLFTSVSA
+1 
-9 AGFPLFHPIFKST
+9 
-22 IDTAC
+22 
-27 IKNIVHRS
+27 
-35 ANCYNK
+35 
-41 SNNLVLTAVK
+41 
-51 GAIQRMAKK
+51 MAKK

-66 ILAAVLTAAMVFT
+66 ILAAILTAAMVFT
-79 QTPYTALAA
+79 STLYTALAA
-88 ESDAGFVTVQNET
+88 ESEAGYVTVQNEI

-107 DDGTGDNGETGD
+107 DDGTGNNGNNGENGGKGNNGAGDVSDGSDETGDIPGNSGDNRDNGGSGNAGDVSGGTGDVSDNNGGTGETGDVSDGDGETGD
-119 VSGSDETGDMPGG
+119 VSGSD
-132 TGDNGENGGTGD
+132 
-144 ISDNN
+144 
-149 GNNGETGDV
+149 
-158 SDGNGGTGD
+158 
-167 VSGPDSE
+167 SE
-174 ASVSGNDITVYSE
+174 VSVSGNDIAVCGAAAT
-187 EEAGTGSLT
+187 ATGTLT

-201 ESYSYDAEND
+201 GSYSYDAEKD

-226 DGYGAENYSHT
+226 DGYGAENPSQT

-264 PLEIAENSAGV
+264 PLEIAEDSTGA
-275 VSVVLKN
+275 VSVVLKGSN
-282 NNVLIA
+282 ALTA

-299 TAEGTLTISG
+299 TADGTLTISG

-338 GEEVT
+338 GGEVT

-348 GGAGIGGGMYGAGIS
+348 GGAGIGGGMYGAGSS
-363 ITISGGMVTATGG
+363 ITISGGMVTTTGG
-376 SYGAGIGSGY
+376 NGGAGIGSGY
-386 HESASNIII
+386 SRSASNITI
-395 SGGTIIATGGYNG
+395 SGGTVIAKGGYNG
-408 AGIGGGKNGVGSDI
+408 AGIGGGKNGAGSNI
-422 SISGGEVTAAG
+422 GISGGT
-433 GSYGAGIGGGYYGVG
+433 
-448 SNISI
+448 
-453 SGGEVTATGGS
+453 VTATGGS
-464 CGAGIGGG
+464 YGAGIGGG
-472 YYGVGSNITISGGTV
+472 YYGVGSNITISGGEVTATGGGNAAGIGGGDSRDGNDITISGGTV
-487 TATGRGTKS
+487 TATEGNGGAG
-496 DIGGGNGGSTGTVTI
+496 IGGGNWGSTGKVTI

-519 NSVLTGVINGNDTVY
+519 KGVLTGVTNGTDTVY
-534 CTVVDLTDEYGT
+534 YTEVDLSEEYGA
-546 EAAVTDA
+546 EAAVTDVG
-553 SETAYGMKDVMTDA
+553 ETAYGMKDVMTDA

-572 MYLPAGETSI
+572 MYLPADENGTTIVFGTHFYS
-582 LLGMYYYTG
+582 G

-600 NCLTRGK
+600 NRLTRGTECK
-607 CRYDLQVVG
+607 YSLLVLG
-616 DPTYYNRDEDSH
+616 APAYYERNESTQG
-628 IIQIKDGANLTIKS
+628 ILIKDGANLTIKS
-642 ADGYGKDNYSQTRI
+642 GNGYGKNNYSPMRI
-656 QIEANASVTLT
+656 QIEENASVTLT
-667 LDGAYMDASAIP
+667 LDGAYMDASEIP
-679 YISSPILI
+679 YISAPILI
-687 PENSTGNVNIIL
+687 PEDSTGNVNIIL
-699 KGENGLKAGKYY
+699 KGENGLKAGNYY

-718 DAENIGTL
+718 NAENIGTL

-743 GIGSGAD
+743 GVGSSDG
-750 KPVKNIVINSGT
+750 KPVKNIVISSGII
-762 VTATGGDSAAGIG
+762 TATGGVYGAGIG
-775 SGYYGAGSNITISG
+775 GGDGGTASNITISG
-789 GTVTATGGESGA
+789 GTITATGGESGA
-801 GIGGGSDR
+801 GIGGGDC
-809 SGSNITISGG
+809 
-819 TVTATGRENGAGIGG
+819 
-834 GFYGE
+834 GE

-850 TATSL
+850 TATS
-855 TVRKENYSTG
+855 
-865 AGIGGGACG
+865 
-874 NGSNITIT
+874 
-882 GGTVIATAIAE
+882 IA
-893 AGKISTGAGI
+893 AGKDGSTGAGI
-903 GGGYSKEG
+903 GGGYAGMG
-911 NHITISG
+911 NDITISG
-918 GTVTATSIAKGEDG
+918 GTVTATSIAVGDDG
-932 TTGAGIGGGYGG
+932 TTGAGIGGGYAG
-944 MGNHITI
+944 MGNDITI
-951 SGGTVTAISSVTGE
+951 SGGTVTAISSATGE
-965 YGCGGAGIG
+965 YGRAGAGIG

-997 DDASNEGYGI
+997 DNASCEGYGI
-1007 GSGWGANDSTPMV
+1007 GSGWGANDDSTPTV

-1033 QGKDGNELYDA
+1033 QGKDGDEPYEA
-1044 YPARADLLLLAG
+1044 YLARADLLPLAG
-1056 KNAAVGNP
+1056 KNAVVGNP

-1076 KTLSYNLNDVCTMED
+1076 KTLSYNLKDVCTMED
-1091 GYLYMYLPVDT
+1091 GYLYMYLPADT

-1118 AVKEFNYENQPDR
+1118 TVKKFDYGREPGRYS
-1131 FNDFALIS
+1131 DFTLIS

-1148 EVLREDVPEDGI
+1148 EVLREDVPDDGI
-1160 IPDGIWMSDLQAG
+1160 IPDGIWMSDLQTG

-1204 YKNNINAATAD
+1204 YKNNIKAATAD

-1242 PASMDVTEQRINI
+1242 PASLDATEQRINI
-1255 DNLYLAAPT
+1255 DNLYLAAPA

-1307 NSYVNPGKYTVEI
+1307 NSYVTPGKYTVEI

-1325 YTGTRQITVTLTDV
+1325 YTGTRQITVTLADV

-1352 KVPDMTYDADFC
+1352 KVPDVTYDADLC
-1364 EGKNAAGM
+1364 EGNNARGM

-1404 ENADYTVTWINNK
+1404 ENADYTVTWINNR

-1433 EDGTVSGTYFG
+1433 EDGTVSGQYFG
-1444 EKRIT
+1444 KKRIT
-1449 FKIKGTALSASMV
+1449 FKIKGTALSANMV

-1480 EPLVRVSLQK
+1480 EPRVRVSLQK
-1490 KVKDE
+1490 KVK
-1495 NGKTVTQT
+1495 GKDGKMVTQT
-1503 VYLGEYNDYFNIG
+1503 TTLREYDEHAQYG

-1527 AGTATVVVTGAGGY
+1527 AGTATVVITGAGGY

-1546 KTFKITQADL
+1546 KSFKITQADL
-1556 SAADMEAKIAANG
+1556 AAEGTEAKIG
-1569 TQGTYGNNASDG
+1569 V
-1581 SNASGSGD
+1581 
-1589 AADSAIKVS
+1589 ADSIP
-1598 FVKNGAKPAVVVT
+1598 FVKNGAKPAIVVT
-1611 AKLAN
+1611 AKMAN
-1616 GSTVTLKEGKDYTI
+1616 GNTVTLKEGKDYTV

-1660 KGSVKQT
+1660 KGSIKQT
-1667 FTITNKSLADTVN
+1667 FTITNKSLADKVN
-1680 PITVAVTDVAAN
+1680 PITVTVTDVPAN

-1706 ADGVKLKEKTD
+1706 ETGTKLKEKTD
-1717 YTLTYSLLTEG
+1717 YTLSYSLLMANGEETK
-1728 GAVELDTKTGI
+1728 LDVKKDV

-1754 GNYQGEGSVLTADY
+1754 GNYRGEGSVLTADY
-1768 RITEFDFAKVTVKVV
+1768 RITESDFKKVTVKVV

-1794 TLTEDDLILTMK
+1794 TLTEEDLILTMK
-1806 VGTGKQAVVEK
+1806 VGTGKQAVVEELK
-1817 LSLITDG
+1817 LITDG